1 MAESSNIKARDIVK
15 GVFSSVAPV
24 TMNSVGSA
32 RSVVSD
38 VRNIGRKIN
47 TNMRQSMMQI
57 DKSQPGRKAIA
68 MFNAAKQSLTDGTY
82 EINQANDGMY
92 NDFEELESNF
102 TIDNMTEDERAS
114 SSPEE
119 IILRGNRGIAQ
130 SVIRAS
136 TAQLEGMDAV
146 SSKVLRGFIKTSE
159 ASSKSINATII
170 YSTNIMSAQL
180 GTVNTKLDS
189 INANLVNLIEY
200 QNENTTTYYEKN
212 LEMMNSMLKSMN
224 NLDAMSRGKSARDLK
239 NFDVRSG
246 FNIKEYVERVKK
258 GIKNSTMVSGAGMI
272 TSMTNMAKENPDIMS
287 MGELI
292 GNGIAAVASLIPGIG
307 PKMQTITNL
316 DKRAF
321 KYINEALYKIGD
333 KLSNNL
339 IASVFG
345 LDSLGNQRRRVYGID
360 MSNYMKEQLPWNGKA
375 QKALTEVI
383 PELLTSIDAGIN
395 NSDKRYFDY
404 DQGYFK
410 SREEIEK
417 NFSDQ
422 MYTSISLEF
431 TDLMEK
437 LGKKFD
443 LSGKSAEESAAAKDK
458 LSNIINKRLFGEGDI
473 TTARQEV
480 ADLLQS
486 MNLSVEEFSSAFNSI
501 ENSISN
507 VVDQM
512 AEFYSRIG
520 SSDSIFRTINNR
532 SGATSRN
539 AIGREAFR
547 ILKDHRIS
555 GKEDT
560 SLFLNTISVDVKD
573 TIDYI
578 TKVIKADI
586 PEFRMTSQYKQ
597 YINMAVRRGDTDT
610 EIARVIKDTFTKE
623 NIAEIGKKKAFKLMG
638 TDYKASIV
646 NPTNDE
652 IDLGRFGN
660 AIDISM
666 LQGVYG
672 IKTNYSNL
680 KDESQRFF
688 DQSDLRN
695 KLELINQSS
704 DDEEWKKWAG
714 RKTTITHYL
723 DLLFPNR
730 SSISKLINRFKWHPR
745 SKDGVGDTTLTNK
758 AASSQRS
765 RLDGKSAGAEAAHEK
780 ILPSEGMSSEFP
792 INQQTENLKESVIEM
807 VTQPADKSLNADESS
822 LKREEA
828 LRDTTA
834 KAIIDIGKEGSSSF
848 GGALKNVMDTMVLS
862 MGSMM
867 SSFTSFGSRLFGKEG
882 VIKNFFKS
890 EDFKSGMSKV
900 KEALIGDEKGIF
912 KDQWAKAK
920 KFGKETWD
928 KTKDKLTDVYDWGY
942 RNYSIY
948 KYDENYE
955 ENEEWK
961 NSELMQKLN
970 LKKRRE
976 EKKAKLAAE
985 EAEKLKSSEN
995 PIDTS
1000 TDKPTEGASIED
1012 TESAAMK
1019 EIKKTTEQ
1027 VSEKVAEG
1035 KSSVDQVAAETPVVL
1050 KESVEKI
1057 ADAGTEAAQD
1067 LKESTEK
1074 ITTAMVEDPNA
1085 KPEDIKK
1092 KYAKSFMDK
1101 VRGILPKVGA
1111 GAILGAG
1118 IGFLNGAGGASL
1130 LGSMFLPTGLIG
1142 GAIVGGGLTILS
1154 QTEAFRSMMFG
1165 KKDEN
1170 GNRSGGLISK
1180 NLKEKFK
1187 KAAPI
1192 AVGGAI
1198 TGAIGSILKA
1208 PIVGGNGFGI
1218 LGTQLLPGGILGGAI
1233 MGMGVGLLKNSE
1245 TFQNILFGKKDENG
1259 ERKGTWLTKAFGNMK
1274 QKMAGTSPFLKNI
1287 IKGGVVG
1294 AVTGATLSNM
1304 GVLGAA
1310 VSAGPIGMGIAG
1322 LGIGIAASTQ
1332 KFQDWLFGTEEL
1344 DDDGNSLGRKG
1355 GMLGRVKNLIN
1366 ANIIEPIAFSFKKN
1380 MVELVDWTKDK
1391 ITLPFRTALGPII
1404 DSLKDIK
1411 DNIIEFFKNMLTNIG
1426 KSITDLL
1433 KNTISKLFSPITS
1446 IIGKIGSAMIG
1457 GAKTSLQIAA
1467 TPLAIGLQGLNVLT
1481 MGKRRKDYK
1490 EYRKAYLAQEEA
1502 GGMGNRLREYW
1513 DAKRQ
1518 DGQKVGFFDQ
1528 ISDTIDAYMGRGE
1541 IAESFRKGYVQE
1553 KTEQGQNNLGWLT
1566 AKDEKKQLRIDRR
1579 QKNKAFKQWEKVDKY
1594 GRKLANEFGGR
1605 EVELTPAMFEKYKKK
1620 FVGLGV
1626 NADQINDSADIMDL
1640 IYRPSQFKKKAAGD
1654 SGRLGE
1660 LEALS
1665 KFRLTDEE
1673 KAHMATTEK
1682 YQTNVE
1688 KLLEEIR
1695 DSGKITAEE
1704 LMFDREMTSYK
1715 EDRKRDNKRLRNKL
1729 KKAYKTS
1736 LWEGRQ
1742 AINLN
1747 DPELYEYDIEGIT
1760 DEDLQDYAASNF
1772 ADNNDFKGYLES
1784 IGRKMS
1790 PNDDRVAYQSAV
1802 KVNGLWKRSTGKTSE
1817 EKPPESKPDTTE
1829 GAVITNNTS
1838 PIVDETTTQ
1847 YEPKSSLNWLNAIEE
1862 ANKNKKK
1869 GKSSEEKPP
1878 ESKPNTND
1886 TTQAAVLNE
1895 LKQTRELQETNLEL
1909 QSGGEITADKVKKN
1923 GYKDFGKSKMSKFS
1937 IGGVLTNLFN
1947 RKSKEDKTKEA
1958 AAKEAEEQKQATALG
1973 DETNQ
1978 TGEKSENATIIKEG
1992 ETKEKKKSIF
2002 SRIGD
2007 FIFGGLGTIGAKVNS
2022 NPILRTLVKFGKIAI
2037 PAILGVSVLDMVRPG
2052 TVDKIGASLDEFNK
2066 SVDDGSFVEN
2076 VKTKIVNG
2084 VEDIT
2089 NTVKGFFTET
2099 KLGKSMSGV
2108 FSSIGKVITE
2118 TVPTVIINTLE
2129 RLPEMAGTVANWIGD
2144 NAKVLVDTSVDVVEK
2159 IGPPLVNALVDSL
2172 PTLAYQL
2179 GIKLPLEFGKSIFKK
2194 LVNTVLKAI
2203 GMAPLFKDE
2212 ELEDNSN
2219 LSKTTAETSEKNYQ
2233 VDKSAEKEYLTP
2245 EEAAR
2250 ITEQGG
2256 VIRHDSQ
2263 GMYEEKYVVP
2273 TENIAGFDDEG
2284 NPIYVNNTGVLG
2296 SAAKLGVNAGAQA
2309 IRGGGKLTKA
2319 VSTMGKVG
2327 KVLVKPG
2334 QFVLKTA
2341 GTISKGAGAF
2351 LSNTFGK
2358 LPILGIPSKIAGGV
2372 FQAEG
2377 SILNGLANPVKTV
2390 MGTADNPSLISKA
2403 VNGIKSVG
2411 AKLTDTKLDKIA
2423 TEKII
2428 GKSATMADDAAKV
2441 AADSATSLLAKITT
2455 FIKDLK
2461 TNKTLL
2467 NILDKF
2473 KSVIGKE
2480 VKPLE
2485 VICNFLDDI
2494 VKAIGKKCTGKLATK
2509 ITTMLSK
2516 GLAKFG
2522 ATSVPV
2528 VTLVSGAWGVTT
2540 GAMEAENLFG
2550 VDEAD
2555 GFMVAISAIMKGL
2568 LSISFGCI
2576 FDLLFEIASAF
2587 LDRDIKQEI
2596 AMKLYKL
2603 LTAASPKK
2611 YEDLINSQS
2620 NQDMER
2626 QIYNK
2631 LYGLNLDADAY
2642 NDLDNSKVID
2652 SIGRG
2657 ISNTW
2662 YTITGQND
2670 KKTISTKNMNEA
2682 VSYLHSAGYSDDQIS
2697 SMNASQLKSAVNSAS
2712 GGKLSFGSG
2721 PNANAKIVYGNPYA
2735 QGNSEWANMP
2745 IGTFAN
2751 GKVSTMGTGGCGPT
2765 ALSTIAN
2772 MFGKGTINP
2781 GTVGAYAARN
2791 GYITDGGANEDL
2803 FTKGAAGLGLAGA
2816 KVSGSNFN
2824 TALNSGMPMAIS
2836 GKNSGPFTKAGHVVV
2851 AKGTDKNG
2859 NINIIDPIDGK
2870 LKKYSKSSITSG
2882 MTNAWAY
2889 DKPIGYGPVS
2899 TLKNVITNGLS
2910 DETKKMIV
2918 NNLGLVQNAISNVPQ
2933 IMLDTMEGVFK
2944 VAAKAI
2950 VTPIAVPIEFAVKSL
2965 GIIGKLIAGDTSY
2978 LTTEEIHSSSNT
2990 TSMLTKMSNSLR
3002 KTYSSSTAKVST
3014 SKVSVNKLRSTTN
3027 KTSNN
3032 TNILTKAW
3040 NWITGK
3046 SKKAGNGYGSIG
3058 YGPTNTNGLFMPT
3071 LSMPGMNNNLAKINN
3086 GQAGPVSYEHIYDE
3100 NYKHGLSMGLSSAQ
3114 ASDAANAQ
3122 AASTW
3127 KKTTGNDTPS
3137 SITNTKGSSTEGIKY
3152 NTADGKPKSKSSS
3165 SNQTTDDSVVLSDDI
3180 SDTSTE
3186 MSGWEKAKE
3195 ALSGPVTTLGG
3206 LVGGLKQFGNVMS
3219 ALFGSIIGEGTFMDL
3234 LNGNKEDTAAGNTVT
3249 SSGVTLSSDA
3259 EKELIWKT
3267 LINEG
3272 YSKQAAAAI
3281 MGCWQAESHNKAR
3294 VIEANWISEFPG
3306 YNVVPADRDA
3316 LDNFTRNGVF
3326 KKTKNV
3332 KKSAYY
3338 NSADNR
3344 YYPGIGYAQWTGP
3357 RAYNML
3363 NYMSKNRY
3371 NWDDPE
3377 SQIKWFD
3384 YEMNGSYKG
3393 TKDNLKRATTVTM
3406 ATKRFFNGYEM
3417 GKDADTKYPNMYNT
3431 RLNYA
3436 KQIYNMYNKSSVGNG
3451 KGAVG
3456 FGPDEDKGPSNWSE
3470 FLSGA
3475 SAATDYLQSRLNEM
3489 GIGEYLNISN
3499 PMASITDES
3508 GVSSSVSFDPSMWKN
3523 SPDQLKPV
3531 NAMKSIYGQ
3540 LNYSQDNTKQNP
3552 EKGASSCA
3560 STVAWA
3566 YNKALGIRPGDTVSR
3581 DAYMSSTAQSKDNR
3595 FTTIWTNNGS
3605 GLTDDFVKNYMQPGD
3620 IVYQNWNQSYNNGE
3634 MRHTEMYAGN
3644 GQTLSHGG
3652 PNWSDKGPVYKN
3664 LLSNSRKKHTM
3675 MIRRYNGFLNNNT
3688 TGYGQGSSNDR
3699 LTLENN
3705 FLREV
3710 DEQKNRVNK
3719 TRLGKEG
3726 DRTVGFGPGSDTSN
3740 LEERLDKI
3748 FNVITEWYLM
3758 EKKKCNTKGFGPGT
3772 VTNTTVVNND
3782 NSTKVIKTPEKKQTK
3797 VDFNSNLDKLTQKHS
3812 AFARMYKS
3820 GV

>member
-15 GVFSSVAPV
+15 GVFSSYAPV
-24 TMNSVGSA
+24 TMNSIDSA
-32 RSVVSD
+32 RTVASD
-38 VRNIGRKIN
+38 IRTIGRKIN
-47 TNMRQSMMQI
+47 TGMRQNMMQI
-57 DKSQPGRKAIA
+57 DKSQPGRRAIA
-68 MFNAAKQSLTDGTY
+68 LFNAAKDALKDGTY

-92 NDFEELESNF
+92 DDFEEYESSF
-102 TIDNMTEDERAS
+102 TLDDMTEDERAN

-119 IILRGNRGIAQ
+119 IILRGNRGVAQ
-130 SVIRAS
+130 SVIRAT

-146 SSKVLRGFIKTSE
+146 SNKVLRGFIKTAD
-159 ASSKSINATII
+159 ASTKSINATII
-170 YSTNIMSAQL
+170 YGTNMLSTQL
-180 GTVNTKLDS
+180 GTMNTKLDA

-212 LEMMNSMLKSMN
+212 LEMMNSMLESMN
-224 NLDAMSRGKSARDLK
+224 NLNAMTHGKGARDLK
-239 NFDVRSG
+239 NFDVRNG
-246 FNIKEYVERVKK
+246 FNIKDYIDRVKK
-258 GIKNSTMVSGAGMI
+258 GIKNSAMVSGAGMV
-272 TSMTNMAKENPDIMS
+272 TSMANIANENPDIMS

-292 GNGIAAVASLIPGIG
+292 GNSLSMFIDMVPGLNT
-307 PKMQTITNL
+307 KMSKLNKI
-316 DKRAF
+316 DKRASQ
-321 KYINEALYKIGD
+321 YINEALYKIGD
-333 KLSNNL
+333 KLSGNI
-339 IASVFG
+339 IASVLG
-345 LDSLGNQRRRVYGID
+345 LDSLGNRRRRIYGID
-360 MSNYMKEQLPWNGKA
+360 MSSYMKEQLPWNGKA

-395 NSDKRYFDY
+395 NTNKRYFDY

-410 SREEIEK
+410 SRKEIEK
-417 NFSDQ
+417 EFSDQ
-422 MYTSISLEF
+422 LRTSISIEF
-431 TDLMEK
+431 NDLMDR
-437 LGKKFD
+437 LGNKFNA
-443 LSGKSAEESAAAKDK
+443 SGKSAEEISTAKED
-458 LSNIINKRLFGEGDI
+458 LSNVINKRIFGEGDI
-473 TTARQEV
+473 TKARQDM
-480 ADLLQS
+480 ADILQS
-486 MNLSVEEFSSAFNSI
+486 MNLSIDEFSSVFNNI
-501 ENSISN
+501 ENSISS
-507 VVDQM
+507 VTEQI
-512 AEFYSRIG
+512 AEVYSRIG
-520 SSDSIFRTINNR
+520 SSDSILRVINNR
-532 SGATSRN
+532 SGNTSRD
-539 AIGREAFR
+539 AISREAFR
-547 ILKDHRIS
+547 EFKTHQTSKD
-555 GKEDT
+555 KDT
-560 SLFLNTISVDVKD
+560 SLFKSSISKNVKE
-573 TIDYI
+573 TIDSI
-578 TKVIKADI
+578 EKELKAEI
-586 PEFRMTSQYKQ
+586 PEFRMTSEYRQ
-597 YINMAVRRGDTDT
+597 YINMAIHRGDADY
-610 EIARVIKDTFTKE
+610 EIIRAIKDTF
-623 NIAEIGKKKAFKLMG
+623 GKQNFFELAKQKAYKLFG
-638 TDYKASIV
+638 KQYTPSIM
-646 NPTNDE
+646 NEDSGE
-652 IDLGRFGN
+652 LDLGGYGN
-660 AIDISM
+660 AIDM
-666 LQGVYG
+666 ALLQRVYG
-672 IKTNYSNL
+672 VKTNYPGVKATYQSN
-680 KDESQRFF
+680 K
-688 DQSDLRN
+688 
-695 KLELINQSS
+695 
-704 DDEEWKKWAG
+704 EEK
-714 RKTTITHYL
+714 
-723 DLLFPNR
+723 
-730 SSISKLINRFKWHPR
+730 SKSR
-745 SKDGVGDTTLTNK
+745 SKNGVGDTTLTNK

-765 RLDGKSAGAEAAHEK
+765 RIDGKSAGAEVAHAK
-780 ILPSEGMSSEFP
+780 TSPSEGMSSEFP
-792 INQQTENLKESVIEM
+792 INQDTENLKGAIIDAAS
-807 VTQPADKSLNADESS
+807 QSADKILNADDSS
-822 LKREEA
+822 LDRDEK
-828 LRDTTA
+828 LRDTA
-834 KAIIDIGKEGSSSF
+834 AQAIIDIGKEGSTSF
-848 GGALKNVMDTMVLS
+848 GGALKNALDTMVLS
-862 MGSMM
+862 MGSMI
-867 SSFTSFGSRLFGKEG
+867 SSFTGFGSRLFGKEG
-882 VIKNFFKS
+882 IIKNFFKS
-890 EDFKSGMSKV
+890 EEFKSGMNKV
-900 KEALIGDEKGIF
+900 KEFLIGDENGIF
-912 KDQWAKAK
+912 KDQWAKLK
-920 KFGKETWD
+920 EFGKETWD
-928 KTKDKLTDVYDWGY
+928 KTKDKLTDAYDWVY
-942 RNYSIY
+942 RNYSTY
-948 KYDENYE
+948 KYGENYE
-955 ENEEWK
+955 NEDEWK
-961 NSELMQKLN
+961 NNELMQKLN

-976 EKKAKLAAE
+976 EKKADLAAQME
-985 EAEKLKSSEN
+985 SATDKLKEGKSSVPEV
-995 PIDTS
+995 
-1000 TDKPTEGASIED
+1000 E
-1012 TESAAMK
+1012 
-1019 EIKKTTEQ
+1019 KTADE
-1027 VSEKVAEG
+1027 V
-1035 KSSVDQVAAETPVVL
+1035 KSSVDQVAVETPIVL

-1057 ADAGTEAAQD
+1057 ADAGNEAAQD

-1074 ITTAMVEDPNA
+1074 ITAAMIEDPKA

-1092 KYAKSFMDK
+1092 KYGKTFTDK
-1101 VRGILPKVGA
+1101 VKSILPKVGA
-1111 GAILGAG
+1111 GAIIGAG
-1118 IGFLNGAGGASL
+1118 VGFLNGAGGASL

-1154 QTEAFRSMMFG
+1154 QTEAFRSLMFG
-1165 KKDEN
+1165 KKDKD

-1180 NLKEKFK
+1180 NLKDKFK

-1192 AVGGAI
+1192 AVGGAV
-1198 TGAIGSILKA
+1198 TGMISSVLKA
-1208 PIVGGNGFGI
+1208 PLTGGSG
-1218 LGTQLLPGGILGGAI
+1218 LGVLGMQLLPGGILGGAI

-1245 TFQNILFGKKDENG
+1245 TFKNILFGKQDENG
-1259 ERKGTWLTKAFGNMK
+1259 ERKGTWLSKSFGNMK
-1274 QKMAGTSPFLKNI
+1274 QKMAGVSPFLKNAL
-1287 IKGGVVG
+1287 KGGAVG
-1294 AVTGATLSNM
+1294 AVTGATLAHM

-1310 VSAGPIGMGIAG
+1310 VSSGPIGMGIAG
-1322 LGIGIAASTQ
+1322 LGLGIASSTK
-1332 KFQDWLFGTEEL
+1332 KFQDWLFGTEEF
-1344 DDDGNSLGRKG
+1344 DDNGNSLGRKNG
-1355 GMLGRVKNLIN
+1355 YLGRVKNMIN

-1391 ITLPFRTALGPII
+1391 ITLPFRTAFGPIL
-1404 DSLKDIK
+1404 DSISGIK
-1411 DNIIEFFKNMLTNIG
+1411 DNVVDFVKDRFEDIG
-1426 KSITDLL
+1426 NGITSMIRSTLG
-1433 KNTISKLFSPITS
+1433 KLFSPITTL
-1446 IIGKIGSAMIG
+1446 IGKVGSSLIS
-1457 GAKTSLQIAA
+1457 GAKVGLQVAA
-1467 TPLAIGLQGLNVLT
+1467 APLAMGLQGLNVLT

-1490 EYRKAYLAQEEA
+1490 DYRKAYLAQEEA
-1502 GGMGNRLREYW
+1502 GGMNNRLIQYW

-1518 DGQKVGFFDQ
+1518 DGQKVGFFDK

-1566 AKDEKKQLRIDRR
+1566 AKDEKKQLRIDHR
-1579 QKNKAFKQWEKVDKY
+1579 QKSKAFKKWEKVDQY

-1626 NADQINDSADIMDL
+1626 NADQINDSSDIMDL

-1695 DSGKITAEE
+1695 DSGKVTAEE

-1736 LWEGRQ
+1736 LWEGKQ

-1790 PNDDRVAYQSAV
+1790 PNDDRVAYHSAV
-1802 KVNGLWKRSTGKTSE
+1802 KVNGIWKR
-1817 EKPPESKPDTTE
+1817 TT
-1829 GAVITNNTS
+1829 
-1838 PIVDETTTQ
+1838 
-1847 YEPKSSLNWLNAIEE
+1847 
-1862 ANKNKKK
+1862 

-1878 ESKPNTND
+1878 ESKPNSTEGAVITND
-1886 TTQAAVLNE
+1886 TSTNVNETTTQSETNNRFDWKQATEEANRNKKKGKSSEEKPLESKPNTNDATQAAVLDE
-1895 LKQTRELQETNLEL
+1895 LKQTRELQEANLEL

-1973 DETNQ
+1973 DETDQ
-1978 TGEKSENATIIKEG
+1978 TDEKSEGATIVKEG

-2076 VKTKIVNG
+2076 VKTKIING

-2089 NTVKGFFTET
+2089 TTVKGFFTET

-2118 TVPTVIINTLE
+2118 TAPTVIINTLE

-2144 NAKVLVDTSVDVVEK
+2144 NSKLLVNTSIDVVEK
-2159 IGPPLVNALVDSL
+2159 IGPPLVDALIDSL

-2212 ELEDNSN
+2212 DLEDNSN
-2219 LSKTTAETSEKNYQ
+2219 LSKTTAESSDKNYQ

-2273 TENIAGFDDEG
+2273 TENIAGFDDDG

-2296 SAAKLGVNAGAQA
+2296 SAAKLGLNAGAQA

-2319 VSTMGKVG
+2319 VSIMGKVG
-2327 KVLVKPG
+2327 KALVKPG
-2334 QFVLKTA
+2334 QLVLKTA

-2372 FQAEG
+2372 FQAKG
-2377 SILNGLANPVKTV
+2377 SILNGLANPIKTI
-2390 MGTADNPSLISKA
+2390 MGTADEPSLIGKS
-2403 VNGIKSVG
+2403 VNGVKSVG
-2411 AKLTDTKLDKIA
+2411 AKLTNTKLSKIA
-2423 TEKII
+2423 TEKIV

-2441 AADSATSLLAKITT
+2441 AANSATSLLGKITT
-2455 FIKDLK
+2455 YIKGIK

-2555 GFMVAISAIMKGL
+2555 GFMIAISAIMKGL

-2587 LDRDIKQEI
+2587 LNRDIKQEI

-2603 LTAASPKK
+2603 LTSASPKK

-2642 NDLDNSKVID
+2642 NDLDNSKVVD

-2682 VSYLHSAGYSDDQIS
+2682 VSYLRSAGYSDDQIS
-2697 SMNASQLKSAVNSAS
+2697 SMSASQLKSAVNSAS

-2721 PNANAKIVYGNPYA
+2721 PNANAKIVYGSPYA

-2751 GKVSTMGTGGCGPT
+2751 GKTSTMGTGGCGPT
-2765 ALSTIAN
+2765 ALSAIAN
-2772 MFGKGTINP
+2772 MYGNGMSPADMGK
-2781 GTVGAYAARN
+2781 YASLN
-2791 GYITDGGANEDL
+2791 GYITQGGANERL
-2803 FTKGAAGLGLAGA
+2803 FTEGAARLGMQSS
-2816 KVSGSNFN
+2816 KVTKGNLRD
-2824 TALNSGMPMAIS
+2824 AINSGKPTIIS
-2836 GKNSGPFTKAGHVVV
+2836 GTNSGPFTKAGHVVV
-2851 AKGTDKNG
+2851 ANGTDQNG
-2859 NINIIDPIDGK
+2859 NAIILDPSDGK
-2870 LKKYSKSSITSG
+2870 VKSYNPSQLESG
-2882 MTNAWAY
+2882 MTGAWSYAV
-2889 DKPIGYGPVS
+2889 GYGNTNPITIGNLPSFGFNTLGNPTISTDINMALNPNSPLSSEAREEALRKVYDPLGIMTKDQLTT
-2899 TLKNVITNGLS
+2899 TLKNDGKADVASRLDDKYSN
-2910 DETKKMIV
+2910 KK
-2918 NNLGLVQNAISNVPQ
+2918 
-2933 IMLDTMEGVFK
+2933 
-2944 VAAKAI
+2944 
-2950 VTPIAVPIEFAVKSL
+2950 
-2965 GIIGKLIAGDTSY
+2965 
-2978 LTTEEIHSSSNT
+2978 
-2990 TSMLTKMSNSLR
+2990 
-3002 KTYSSSTAKVST
+3002 ST
-3014 SKVSVNKLRSTTN
+3014 SD
-3027 KTSNN
+3027 
-3032 TNILTKAW
+3032 
-3040 NWITGK
+3040 GK
-3046 SKKAGNGYGSIG
+3046 
-3058 YGPTNTNGLFMPT
+3058 
-3071 LSMPGMNNNLAKINN
+3071 
-3086 GQAGPVSYEHIYDE
+3086 
-3100 NYKHGLSMGLSSAQ
+3100 
-3114 ASDAANAQ
+3114 
-3122 AASTW
+3122 
-3127 KKTTGNDTPS
+3127 
-3137 SITNTKGSSTEGIKY
+3137 SSTESITY
-3152 NTADGKPKSKSSS
+3152 SDNSTNS
-3165 SNQTTDDSVVLSDDI
+3165 TDTVDVSEAPVDMIPDLQATLAEEP
-3180 SDTSTE
+3180 TSI
-3186 MSGWEKAKE
+3186 
-3195 ALSGPVTTLGG
+3195 GG
-3206 LVGGLKQFGNVMS
+3206 LFGAFQKFGNAMRAVV
-3219 ALFGSIIGEGTFMDL
+3219 GVIKGEGTFSEL
-3234 LNGNKEDTAAGNTVT
+3234 YNKYASDAT
-3249 SSGVTLSSDA
+3249 SSDS
-3259 EKELIWKT
+3259 ELTSFEGSGSYTPYAADDIKQQEAIWNY
-3267 LINEG
+3267 LINNG
-3272 YSKQAAAAI
+3272 YTKTGASGI
-3281 MGCWQAESHNKAR
+3281 MGCWQMES
-3294 VIEANWISEFPG
+3294 ANR
-3306 YNVVPADRDA
+3306 ADRVEGDYLPA
-3316 LDNFTRNGVF
+3316 AKKRGVNNILASNKSLDDYTTSILFPAYKRSNISINQNAY
-3326 KKTKNV
+3326 KYKNH
-3332 KKSAYY
+3332 
-3338 NSADNR
+3338 
-3344 YYPGIGYAQWTGP
+3344 YYPGVGLAQWTGV
-3357 RAYNML
+3357 RGYNL
-3363 NYMSKNRY
+3363 LTHAKSNGGDWRDLQYQLKFADKEINDRH
-3371 NWDDPE
+3371 
-3377 SQIKWFD
+3377 IKSAINNAGTPSAAAQVVLD
-3384 YEMNGSYKG
+3384 KYEMY
-3393 TKDNLKRATTVTM
+3393 
-3406 ATKRFFNGYEM
+3406 NGYAAKHSEQL
-3417 GKDADTKYPNMYNT
+3417 KSRQTAANKWYETFKNLNT
-3431 RLNYA
+3431 T
-3436 KQIYNMYNKSSVGNG
+3436 SSYGRG
-3451 KGAVG
+3451 PVG
-3456 FGPDEDKGPSNWSE
+3456 FGPDEDKGPSNWNE
-3470 FLSGA
+3470 LLSGA
-3475 SAATDYLQSRLNEM
+3475 SSATDYLQSRLDQM
-3489 GIGEYLNISN
+3489 GIGEYLKVNN
-3499 PMASITDES
+3499 PMASITDNF
-3508 GVSSSVSFDPSMWKN
+3508 GTSSSVSFDPSMWAN

-3531 NAMKSIYGQ
+3531 NVMRSIYGQ
-3540 LNYSQDNTKQNP
+3540 LNYSQDGAKQNP
-3552 EKGASSCA
+3552 EKGVSSCA

-3566 YNKALGIRPGDTVSR
+3566 YNKALGIRPGDTVGSTS
-3581 DAYMSSTAQSKDNR
+3581 YMRSTEQSKDNR

-3620 IVYQNWNQSYNNGE
+3620 IVYQNWNQTYNNGK
-3634 MRHTEMYAGN
+3634 MGHTEMYAGN

-3652 PNWSDKGPVYKN
+3652 PKWSDKGPVYKN
-3664 LLSNSRKKHTM
+3664 LLSADRKKHTM
-3675 MIRRYNGFLNNNT
+3675 MIRRYNGFLNNNNT
-3688 TGYGQGSSNDR
+3688 TGYGQGSSNNQ

-3710 DEQKNRVNK
+3710 DEQKNRTNK

-3820 GV
+3820 SV

>member
-15 GVFSSVAPV
+15 GVFSSYAPV
-24 TMNSVGSA
+24 TINSIDSA
-32 RSVVSD
+32 RTVASD
-38 VRNIGRKIN
+38 IRTIGRKIN
-47 TNMRQSMMQI
+47 TGMRQNMMQI
-57 DKSQPGRKAIA
+57 DKSQPGRRAIA
-68 MFNAAKQSLTDGTY
+68 LFNAAKDALKDGTY

-92 NDFEELESNF
+92 DDFEEYESSF
-102 TIDNMTEDERAS
+102 TLDDMTEDERAN

-119 IILRGNRGIAQ
+119 IILRGNRGVAQ
-130 SVIRAS
+130 SVIRAT

-146 SSKVLRGFIKTSE
+146 SNKVLRSFIKTAD
-159 ASSKSINATII
+159 ASTKSINATII
-170 YSTNIMSAQL
+170 YGTNMLSTQL
-180 GTVNTKLDS
+180 GTMNTKLDA

-212 LEMMNSMLKSMN
+212 LETMNSMLESMN
-224 NLDAMSRGKSARDLK
+224 NLNAMTHGKGARDLK
-239 NFDVRSG
+239 NFDVRNG
-246 FNIKEYVERVKK
+246 FNIKDYIDRVKK
-258 GIKNSTMVSGAGMI
+258 GIKNSAMVSGAGLI
-272 TSMTNMAKENPDIMS
+272 TSMANIANENPDIMS

-292 GNGIAAVASLIPGIG
+292 GNSLSTFIDIVPGLNT
-307 PKMQTITNL
+307 KMSKLNKI
-316 DKRAF
+316 DKRASQ
-321 KYINEALYKIGD
+321 YINEALYKIGD
-333 KLSNNL
+333 KLSGNI
-339 IASVFG
+339 IASVLG
-345 LDSLGNQRRRVYGID
+345 LDSLGNRRRRIYGID
-360 MSNYMKEQLPWNGKA
+360 MSSYMKEQLPWNGKA

-395 NSDKRYFDY
+395 DTDKRYFDY

-417 NFSDQ
+417 EFSDQ
-422 MYTSISLEF
+422 LRTSISIEF
-431 TDLMEK
+431 NDLMDR
-437 LGKKFD
+437 LGKKFNA
-443 LSGKSAEESAAAKDK
+443 SGKSAEEISTAKED
-458 LSNIINKRLFGEGDI
+458 LSNVINKRIFGEGDI
-473 TTARQEV
+473 TKARQDM
-480 ADLLQS
+480 ADILQS
-486 MNLSVEEFSSAFNSI
+486 MNLSIDEFSSVFNNI
-501 ENSISN
+501 ENSISS
-507 VVDQM
+507 VTEQI
-512 AEFYSRIG
+512 AEVYSRIG
-520 SSDSIFRTINNR
+520 SSDSILRVINNR
-532 SGATSRN
+532 SGNTSRD
-539 AIGREAFR
+539 AISREAFR
-547 ILKDHRIS
+547 EFKTHQTSKD
-555 GKEDT
+555 KDT
-560 SLFLNTISVDVKD
+560 SLFKSSISKNIKE
-573 TIDYI
+573 TIDSI
-578 TKVIKADI
+578 EKELKAEI
-586 PEFRMTSQYKQ
+586 PEFRMTSEYRQ
-597 YINMAVRRGDTDT
+597 YINMAIHRGDADY
-610 EIARVIKDTFTKE
+610 EIIRAIKDTF
-623 NIAEIGKKKAFKLMG
+623 GKQNFFELAKQKAYKLFG
-638 TDYKASIV
+638 KQYTPSIM
-646 NPTNDE
+646 NEDSGE
-652 IDLGRFGN
+652 LDLGKYGN
-660 AIDISM
+660 ALDM
-666 LQGVYG
+666 TLLQQLYG
-672 IKTNYSNL
+672 IKTNYSDL
-680 KDESQRFF
+680 KAEGRRITKQDE
-688 DQSDLRN
+688 LKA
-695 KLELINQSS
+695 KLEMIEQLS
-704 DDEEWKKWAG
+704 DEEDWTKWAS
-714 RKTTITHYL
+714 RKTTVEHYK
-723 DLLFPNR
+723 DLIHPNK
-730 SSISKLINRFKWHPR
+730 SKKTKKSKSR
-745 SKDGVGDTTLTNK
+745 SKNGVGDTTLTNK

-765 RLDGKSAGAEAAHEK
+765 RIDGKSAGAEVAHAK
-780 ILPSEGMSSEFP
+780 TSPSEGMSSEFP
-792 INQQTENLKESVIEM
+792 IDQNTENLKGAIIDAASQSTDKIL
-807 VTQPADKSLNADESS
+807 TADDSS
-822 LKREEA
+822 LDRDEK
-828 LRDTTA
+828 LRDTA
-834 KAIIDIGKEGSSSF
+834 AQAIIDIGKEGSTSF
-848 GGALKNVMDTMVLS
+848 GGALKNVLDTMVLS
-862 MGSMM
+862 MGSMI
-867 SSFTSFGSRLFGKEG
+867 SSFTGFGSRLFGKEG
-882 VIKNFFKS
+882 IIKNFFKS
-890 EDFKSGMSKV
+890 KEFKSGMNKV
-900 KEALIGDEKGIF
+900 KEFLIGDENGIF
-912 KDQWAKAK
+912 KDQWAKLK
-920 KFGKETWD
+920 EFGKETWD
-928 KTKDKLTDVYDWGY
+928 KTKDKLTDAYDWVY
-942 RNYSIY
+942 RNYSTY
-948 KYDENYE
+948 KYGENYE
-955 ENEEWK
+955 ENDEWK
-961 NSELMQKLN
+961 NNELMQKLN

-976 EKKAKLAAE
+976 EKKAELA
-985 EAEKLKSSEN
+985 EAALKSSEN
-995 PIDTS
+995 ERPTGTLTTSTGKVIHQNASGRWVDANNKFVSNKEVADAMSSTNDASIDTTVAEVQS
-1000 TDKPTEGASIED
+1000 VTEKLSSADKTSRGKSSVPEIE
-1012 TESAAMK
+1012 
-1019 EIKKTTEQ
+1019 KTTDE
-1027 VSEKVAEG
+1027 V
-1035 KSSVDQVAAETPVVL
+1035 KSSVDQVATETPAIL

-1057 ADAGTEAAQD
+1057 ADAGSEAARD

-1074 ITTAMVEDPNA
+1074 ITTAMIGDPNA
-1085 KPEDIKK
+1085 NPEDVKK
-1092 KYAKSFMDK
+1092 KYAKSFTDK
-1101 VRGILPKVGA
+1101 VKSILPKVGA
-1111 GAILGAG
+1111 GAIVGAG
-1118 IGFLNGAGGASL
+1118 VGFLNGFGGASL

-1154 QTEAFRSMMFG
+1154 QTEAFRSLMFG
-1165 KKDEN
+1165 KKDKD

-1180 NLKEKFK
+1180 NLKDKFK

-1192 AVGGAI
+1192 AVGGAV
-1198 TGAIGSILKA
+1198 TGMISSVLKA
-1208 PIVGGNGFGI
+1208 PLTGGSG
-1218 LGTQLLPGGILGGAI
+1218 LGVLGMQLLPGGILGGAI
-1233 MGMGVGLLKNSE
+1233 MGMGVGLLKNSD
-1245 TFQNILFGKKDENG
+1245 TFKNILFGKQDENG
-1259 ERKGTWLTKAFGNMK
+1259 ERKGTWLSKSFGNMK
-1274 QKMAGTSPFLKNI
+1274 QKMAGVSPFLKNAL
-1287 IKGGVVG
+1287 KGGAVG
-1294 AVTGATLSNM
+1294 AVTGATLAHM

-1310 VSAGPIGMGIAG
+1310 VSSGPIGMGIAG
-1322 LGIGIAASTQ
+1322 LGLGIASSTK
-1332 KFQDWLFGTEEL
+1332 KFQDWLFGTEEF
-1344 DDDGNSLGRKG
+1344 DDDGNSLGRKNG
-1355 GMLGRVKNLIN
+1355 YLGRVKNMIN

-1391 ITLPFRTALGPII
+1391 ITLPFRTAFGSIL
-1404 DSLKDIK
+1404 DSISGIK
-1411 DNIIEFFKNMLTNIG
+1411 DNVVDFVKDRFEDIG
-1426 KSITDLL
+1426 NGITSMIRSTLG
-1433 KNTISKLFSPITS
+1433 KLFSPITTL
-1446 IIGKIGSAMIG
+1446 IGKVGSSLIS
-1457 GAKTSLQIAA
+1457 GAKVGLQVAA
-1467 TPLAIGLQGLNVLT
+1467 APLAMGLQGLNVLT

-1490 EYRKAYLAQEEA
+1490 DYRKAYLAQEEA
-1502 GGMGNRLREYW
+1502 GGMNNRLIQYW

-1518 DGQKVGFFDQ
+1518 DGQKVGFFDK

-1541 IAESFRKGYVQE
+1541 IAENFRKGYVQE

-1579 QKNKAFKQWEKVDKY
+1579 QKNKAFKQWEKVDQY

-1695 DSGKITAEE
+1695 DSGKVTAEE

-1736 LWEGRQ
+1736 LWEGKQ

-1802 KVNGLWKRSTGKTSE
+1802 KVNGLWKRSTGKSSE
-1817 EKPPESKPDTTE
+1817 EKPPESKPDT
-1829 GAVITNNTS
+1829 
-1838 PIVDETTTQ
+1838 
-1847 YEPKSSLNWLNAIEE
+1847 
-1862 ANKNKKK
+1862 
-1869 GKSSEEKPP
+1869 
-1878 ESKPNTND
+1878 ND
-1886 TTQAAVLNE
+1886 ATQAAVLDE
-1895 LKQTRELQETNLEL
+1895 LKQTRELQEANLEL

-1973 DETNQ
+1973 DETDQ
-1978 TGEKSENATIIKEG
+1978 TDEKSEGATIVKEG

-2076 VKTKIVNG
+2076 VKTKIING

-2144 NAKVLVDTSVDVVEK
+2144 NSKLLVNTSIDVVEK
-2159 IGPPLVNALVDSL
+2159 IGPPLVDALIDSL

-2212 ELEDNSN
+2212 DLEDNSN
-2219 LSKTTAETSEKNYQ
+2219 LSKTTAESSDKNYQ

-2296 SAAKLGVNAGAQA
+2296 SAAKLGLNAGAQA

-2319 VSTMGKVG
+2319 VSIMGKVG
-2327 KVLVKPG
+2327 KALVKPG
-2334 QFVLKTA
+2334 QLVLKTA

-2377 SILNGLANPVKTV
+2377 SILNGLANPIKTI
-2390 MGTADNPSLISKA
+2390 MGTADEPSLIGKA
-2403 VNGIKSVG
+2403 VNGVKSVG
-2411 AKLTDTKLDKIA
+2411 AKLTNTKLSKIA

-2455 FIKDLK
+2455 FIKGLK

-3219 ALFGSIIGEGTFMDL
+3219 ALLGSIIGEGTFMDL

-3272 YSKQAAAAI
+3272 YSKQVAAAI

-3436 KQIYNMYNKSSVGNG
+3436 KQIYDMYNKSSVGNG

-3531 NAMKSIYGQ
+3531 NAMRSIYGQ
-3540 LNYSQDNTKQNP
+3540 LNYSQDGTKQNP

-3820 GV
+3820 GI

>member
-15 GVFSSVAPV
+15 GVFSSYAPV
-24 TMNSVGSA
+24 TINSIDSA
-32 RSVVSD
+32 RTVASD
-38 VRNIGRKIN
+38 IRTIGRKIN
-47 TNMRQSMMQI
+47 TGMRQNMMQI
-57 DKSQPGRKAIA
+57 DKSQPGRRAIA
-68 MFNAAKQSLTDGTY
+68 LFNAAKDALKDGTY

-92 NDFEELESNF
+92 DDFEEYESSF
-102 TIDNMTEDERAS
+102 TLDDMTEDERAN

-119 IILRGNRGIAQ
+119 IILRGNRGVAQ
-130 SVIRAS
+130 SVIRAT

-146 SSKVLRGFIKTSE
+146 SNKVLRSFIKTAD
-159 ASSKSINATII
+159 ASTKSINATII
-170 YSTNIMSAQL
+170 YGTNMLSTQL
-180 GTVNTKLDS
+180 GTMNTKLDA

-212 LEMMNSMLKSMN
+212 LETMNSMLESMN
-224 NLDAMSRGKSARDLK
+224 NLNAMTHGKGARDLK
-239 NFDVRSG
+239 NFDVRNG
-246 FNIKEYVERVKK
+246 FNIKDYIDRVKK
-258 GIKNSTMVSGAGMI
+258 GIKNSAMVSGAGLI
-272 TSMTNMAKENPDIMS
+272 TSMANIANENPDIMS

-292 GNGIAAVASLIPGIG
+292 GNSLSTFIDIVPGLNT
-307 PKMQTITNL
+307 KMSKLNKI
-316 DKRAF
+316 DKRASQ
-321 KYINEALYKIGD
+321 YINEALYKIGD
-333 KLSNNL
+333 KLSGN
-339 IASVFG
+339 IISSVLG
-345 LDSLGNQRRRVYGID
+345 LDSLGNRRRRIYGID
-360 MSNYMKEQLPWNGKA
+360 MSSYMKEQLPWNGKA

-395 NSDKRYFDY
+395 DTDKRYFDY

-410 SREEIEK
+410 SRAEIDKE
-417 NFSDQ
+417 FSDQ
-422 MYTSISLEF
+422 LRTSISIEF
-431 TDLMEK
+431 NDLMDR
-437 LGKKFD
+437 LGEKFD
-443 LSGKSAEESAAAKDK
+443 ASGKSAEEISTAKGD
-458 LSNIINKRLFGEGDI
+458 LSNVINKRIFGEGDI
-473 TTARQEV
+473 TKARQDM
-480 ADLLQS
+480 ADILQS
-486 MNLSVEEFSSAFNSI
+486 MNLSSYEFSSAFNNI
-501 ENSISN
+501 ENSISSITE
-507 VVDQM
+507 QI
-512 AEFYSRIG
+512 AEVYSRIG
-520 SSDSIFRTINNR
+520 SSDSILRVINNR
-532 SGATSRN
+532 SGNTSRD
-539 AIGREAFR
+539 AISREAFR
-547 ILKDHRIS
+547 TFKDRQTS
-555 GKEDT
+555 KDKDT
-560 SLFLNTISVDVKD
+560 SLFKSSIAMDVKE
-573 TIDYI
+573 TIDRI
-578 TKVIKADI
+578 EKELKSEI
-586 PEFRMTSQYKQ
+586 PEFRMTSEYRQ
-597 YINMAVRRGDTDT
+597 YINMAIHRGDADY
-610 EIARVIKDTFTKE
+610 EIIRAIKDTF
-623 NIAEIGKKKAFKLMG
+623 GKQNFFELAKQKAYKLFG
-638 TDYKASIV
+638 KQYTPSIM
-646 NPTNDE
+646 NEDSGE
-652 IDLGRFGN
+652 LDLGGYGN
-660 AIDISM
+660 AIDM
-666 LQGVYG
+666 ALLQRIYGV
-672 IKTNYSNL
+672 KTNYPGVKATYQSN
-680 KDESQRFF
+680 K
-688 DQSDLRN
+688 
-695 KLELINQSS
+695 
-704 DDEEWKKWAG
+704 EEK
-714 RKTTITHYL
+714 
-723 DLLFPNR
+723 
-730 SSISKLINRFKWHPR
+730 SKSR
-745 SKDGVGDTTLTNK
+745 SKNGVGDTTLTNK

-765 RLDGKSAGAEAAHEK
+765 RIDGKSAGAEVAHAK
-780 ILPSEGMSSEFP
+780 ASPSEGMSSEFS
-792 INQQTENLKESVIEM
+792 INQDTENLKGAIIDAAS
-807 VTQPADKSLNADESS
+807 QSSDKILNADDSS
-822 LKREEA
+822 LDRDEK
-828 LRDTTA
+828 LRDTA
-834 KAIIDIGKEGSSSF
+834 AQAIIDIGKEGSTSF
-848 GGALKNVMDTMVLS
+848 GGALKNVLDTMVLS
-862 MGSMM
+862 MGSMI
-867 SSFTSFGSRLFGKEG
+867 SSFTGFGSRLFGKEG
-882 VIKNFFKS
+882 IIKNFFKS
-890 EDFKSGMSKV
+890 EEFKSGMNKV
-900 KEALIGDEKGIF
+900 KEFLIGDENGIF
-912 KDQWAKAK
+912 KDQWAKLK
-920 KFGKETWD
+920 EFGRETWD
-928 KTKDKLTDVYDWGY
+928 KTKDKLTDAYDWVY
-942 RNYSIY
+942 RNYSTY
-948 KYDENYE
+948 KYSTDEYENYE
-955 ENEEWK
+955 DNPEWQT
-961 NSELMQKLN
+961 NELMQKLN

-976 EKKAKLAAE
+976 EKKAKQAEAA
-985 EAEKLKSSEN
+985 LKSSEN
-995 PIDTS
+995 ERPTGTLTTSTGKVIHQNASGRWVDANNKFVSNAEVADAISSTNDASIDTTVAEVQS
-1000 TDKPTEGASIED
+1000 VTEKLSSADKTSRGKSSVPEIE
-1012 TESAAMK
+1012 
-1019 EIKKTTEQ
+1019 KTTDE
-1027 VSEKVAEG
+1027 V
-1035 KSSVDQVAAETPVVL
+1035 KSSVDQVATETPAIL

-1057 ADAGTEAAQD
+1057 ADAGSEAAQD

-1074 ITTAMVEDPNA
+1074 ITTAMIGDPNA
-1085 KPEDIKK
+1085 NPEDVKK
-1092 KYAKSFMDK
+1092 KYTKTFTDK
-1101 VRGILPKVGA
+1101 VKSILPKVGA
-1111 GAILGAG
+1111 GAIIGAG
-1118 IGFLNGAGGASL
+1118 VGFLNGAGGASL

-1154 QTEAFRSMMFG
+1154 QTEAFRSLMFG
-1165 KKDEN
+1165 KKDKD

-1180 NLKEKFK
+1180 NLKDKFK

-1192 AVGGAI
+1192 AVGGAV
-1198 TGAIGSILKA
+1198 TGMISSVLKA
-1208 PIVGGNGFGI
+1208 PLTGGSG
-1218 LGTQLLPGGILGGAI
+1218 LGVLGMQLLPGGILGGAI
-1233 MGMGVGLLKNSE
+1233 MGMGVGLLKNSD
-1245 TFQNILFGKKDENG
+1245 TFKNILFGKQDENG
-1259 ERKGTWLTKAFGNMK
+1259 ERKGTWLSKSFGNMK
-1274 QKMAGTSPFLKNI
+1274 QKMAGVSPFLKNAL
-1287 IKGGVVG
+1287 KGGAVG
-1294 AVTGATLSNM
+1294 AVTGATLAHM

-1310 VSAGPIGMGIAG
+1310 VSSGPIGMGIAG
-1322 LGIGIAASTQ
+1322 LGLGIASSTK
-1332 KFQDWLFGTEEL
+1332 KFQDWLFGTEEF
-1344 DDDGNSLGRKG
+1344 DDDGNSLGRKNG
-1355 GMLGRVKNLIN
+1355 YLGRVKNMIN
-1366 ANIIEPIAFSFKKN
+1366 ANIVEPIAFSFKKN
-1380 MVELVDWTKDK
+1380 MVELIDWTKDK
-1391 ITLPFRTALGPII
+1391 ITLPFRTAFGPIL
-1404 DSLKDIK
+1404 DSISGIK
-1411 DNIIEFFKNMLTNIG
+1411 DNVVDFVKDRFEDIG
-1426 KSITDLL
+1426 NGITSMIRSTLG
-1433 KNTISKLFSPITS
+1433 KLFSPITTL
-1446 IIGKIGSAMIG
+1446 IGKVGSSLIS
-1457 GAKTSLQIAA
+1457 GAKVGLQVAA
-1467 TPLAIGLQGLNVLT
+1467 APLTMGLQGLNVLT

-1490 EYRKAYLAQEEA
+1490 DYRKAYLAQEEA
-1502 GGMGNRLREYW
+1502 GGMNNRLIQYW
-1513 DAKRQ
+1513 DAKRK
-1518 DGQKVGFFDQ
+1518 DGQKVGFFDK

-1579 QKNKAFKQWEKVDKY
+1579 QKNKAFKQWEKVDQY

-1626 NADQINDSADIMDL
+1626 NADQINDSSDIMDL

-1695 DSGKITAEE
+1695 DSGKVTAEE

-1736 LWEGRQ
+1736 LWEGKQ

-1790 PNDDRVAYQSAV
+1790 PNDDRVAYHSAV
-1802 KVNGLWKRSTGKTSE
+1802 KVNGVWKRTTGKSSE
-1817 EKPPESKPDTTE
+1817 ERPPESKPNSTE
-1829 GAVITNNTS
+1829 GAVITNDTS
-1838 PIVDETTTQ
+1838 TNVNETTTQ
-1847 YEPKSSLNWLNAIEE
+1847 SETNNRFDWKQATED
-1862 ANKNKKK
+1862 ANRNKKK
-1869 GKSSEEKPP
+1869 GKSSEERPP
-1878 ESKPNTND
+1878 ESKPDTND

-1978 TGEKSENATIIKEG
+1978 TGEKSENATIVKEG

-3652 PNWSDKGPVYKN
+3652 PNWNDKGPVYKN

-3820 GV
+3820 GI

>member
-15 GVFSSVAPV
+15 GVFSSYAPV
-24 TMNSVGSA
+24 TINSIDSA
-32 RSVVSD
+32 RTVASD
-38 VRNIGRKIN
+38 IRTIGRKIN
-47 TNMRQSMMQI
+47 TGMRQNMMQI
-57 DKSQPGRKAIA
+57 DKSQPGRRAIA
-68 MFNAAKQSLTDGTY
+68 LFNAAKDALKDGTY

-92 NDFEELESNF
+92 DDFEEYESSF
-102 TIDNMTEDERAS
+102 TLDDMTEDERAN

-119 IILRGNRGIAQ
+119 IILRGNRGVAQ
-130 SVIRAS
+130 SVIRAT

-146 SSKVLRGFIKTSE
+146 SNKVLRGFIKTAD
-159 ASSKSINATII
+159 ASTKSINATII
-170 YSTNIMSAQL
+170 YGTNMLSTQL
-180 GTVNTKLDS
+180 GTMNTKLDV

-212 LEMMNSMLKSMN
+212 LETMNSMLESMN
-224 NLDAMSRGKSARDLK
+224 NLNAMTHGKGARDLK
-239 NFDVRSG
+239 NFDVRNG
-246 FNIKEYVERVKK
+246 FNIKDYIDRVKK
-258 GIKNSTMVSGAGMI
+258 GIKNSAMVSGAGLI
-272 TSMTNMAKENPDIMS
+272 TSMANMANENPDIMS

-292 GNGIAAVASLIPGIG
+292 GNSLSTFIDIVPGLNT
-307 PKMQTITNL
+307 KMSKLNKI
-316 DKRAF
+316 DKRASQ
-321 KYINEALYKIGD
+321 YINEALYKIGD
-333 KLSNNL
+333 KLSGNI
-339 IASVFG
+339 IASVLG
-345 LDSLGNQRRRVYGID
+345 LDSLGNRRRRIYGID
-360 MSNYMKEQLPWNGKA
+360 MSSYMKDQLPWNGKA

-395 NSDKRYFDY
+395 DTDKRYFDY

-417 NFSDQ
+417 EFSDQ
-422 MYTSISLEF
+422 LRTSISIEF
-431 TDLMEK
+431 NDLMDR
-437 LGKKFD
+437 LGKKFNA
-443 LSGKSAEESAAAKDK
+443 SGKSAEEISTAKED
-458 LSNIINKRLFGEGDI
+458 LSNVINKRIFGEGDI
-473 TTARQEV
+473 TKARQDM
-480 ADLLQS
+480 ADILQS
-486 MNLSVEEFSSAFNSI
+486 MNLSIDEFSSVFNNI
-501 ENSISN
+501 ENSISSITE
-507 VVDQM
+507 QI
-512 AEFYSRIG
+512 AEVYSRIG
-520 SSDSIFRTINNR
+520 SSDSILRVINNR
-532 SGATSRN
+532 SGNTSRDT
-539 AIGREAFR
+539 ISREAFR
-547 ILKDHRIS
+547 TFKDYQIS
-555 GKEDT
+555 KDKDKDT
-560 SLFLNTISVDVKD
+560 SLFKSSISKNVKE
-573 TIDYI
+573 TIDSI
-578 TKVIKADI
+578 EKELKAEI
-586 PEFRMTSQYKQ
+586 PEFRMTSEYRQ
-597 YINMAVRRGDTDT
+597 YINMAIHRGDADY
-610 EIARVIKDTFTKE
+610 EIVRAIKNTFGKQ
-623 NIAEIGKKKAFKLMG
+623 NIFELAKQKAYKLFGKQY
-638 TDYKASIV
+638 TPSIM
-646 NPTNDE
+646 NEDSGE
-652 IDLGRFGN
+652 LDLGKYGN
-660 AIDISM
+660 ALDM
-666 LQGVYG
+666 TLLQQLYG
-672 IKTNYSNL
+672 IKTNYSDL
-680 KDESQRFF
+680 KAEGRRITKQDE
-688 DQSDLRN
+688 LKA
-695 KLELINQSS
+695 KLEMIEQLS
-704 DDEEWKKWAG
+704 DEEDWTKWAS
-714 RKTTITHYL
+714 RKTTVEHYK
-723 DLLFPNR
+723 DLIHPNK
-730 SSISKLINRFKWHPR
+730 SKKTKKSKSR
-745 SKDGVGDTTLTNK
+745 SKNGVGDTTLTNK

-765 RLDGKSAGAEAAHEK
+765 RIDGKSAGAEVAHAK
-780 ILPSEGMSSEFP
+780 TSPSEGMSSEFP
-792 INQQTENLKESVIEM
+792 IDQNTENLKGAIIDAASQSTDKIL
-807 VTQPADKSLNADESS
+807 TADDSS
-822 LKREEA
+822 LDRDEK
-828 LRDTTA
+828 LRDTA
-834 KAIIDIGKEGSSSF
+834 AQAIIDIGKEGSTSF
-848 GGALKNVMDTMVLS
+848 GGALKNVLDTMVLS
-862 MGSMM
+862 MGSMI
-867 SSFTSFGSRLFGKEG
+867 SSFTGFGSRLFGKEG
-882 VIKNFFKS
+882 IIKNFFKS
-890 EDFKSGMSKV
+890 KEFKSGMNKV
-900 KEALIGDEKGIF
+900 KEFLIGDENGIF
-912 KDQWAKAK
+912 KDQWAKLK
-920 KFGKETWD
+920 EFGKETWD
-928 KTKDKLTDVYDWGY
+928 KTKDKLTDAYDWVY
-942 RNYSIY
+942 RNYSTY
-948 KYDENYE
+948 KYGENYE
-955 ENEEWK
+955 ENDEWK
-961 NSELMQKLN
+961 NNELMQRLN

-976 EKKAKLAAE
+976 EKKAELA
-985 EAEKLKSSEN
+985 EAALKSSEN
-995 PIDTS
+995 ERPTGTLTTSTGKVIHQNASGRWVDANNKFVSNKEVADAISSTNDASIDTTVAEVQS
-1000 TDKPTEGASIED
+1000 VTEKLSSADKTSRGKSSVPEIE
-1012 TESAAMK
+1012 
-1019 EIKKTTEQ
+1019 KTTDE
-1027 VSEKVAEG
+1027 V
-1035 KSSVDQVAAETPVVL
+1035 KSSVDQVATETPAIL

-1057 ADAGTEAAQD
+1057 ADAGSEAAQD

-1074 ITTAMVEDPNA
+1074 ITTAMIGDPNA
-1085 KPEDIKK
+1085 NPEDVKK
-1092 KYAKSFMDK
+1092 KYTKTFTDK
-1101 VRGILPKVGA
+1101 VKSILPKVGA
-1111 GAILGAG
+1111 GAIIGAG
-1118 IGFLNGAGGASL
+1118 VGFLNGAGGASL

-1154 QTEAFRSMMFG
+1154 QTEAFRSLMFG
-1165 KKDEN
+1165 KKDKD

-1180 NLKEKFK
+1180 NLKDKFK

-1198 TGAIGSILKA
+1198 TGMISSVLKA
-1208 PIVGGNGFGI
+1208 PLTGGSG
-1218 LGTQLLPGGILGGAI
+1218 LGVLGMQLLPGGILGGAI
-1233 MGMGVGLLKNSE
+1233 MGMGVGLLKNSD
-1245 TFQNILFGKKDENG
+1245 TFKNILFGKQDENG
-1259 ERKGTWLTKAFGNMK
+1259 ERKGTWLSKSFGNMK
-1274 QKMAGTSPFLKNI
+1274 QKMAGVSPFLKNAL
-1287 IKGGVVG
+1287 KGGAVG
-1294 AVTGATLSNM
+1294 AVTGATLAHM

-1310 VSAGPIGMGIAG
+1310 VSSGPIGMGIAG
-1322 LGIGIAASTQ
+1322 LGLGIASSTK
-1332 KFQDWLFGTEEL
+1332 KFQDWLFGTEEF
-1344 DDDGNSLGRKG
+1344 DDDGNSLGRKNG
-1355 GMLGRVKNLIN
+1355 YLGRVRNMIN
-1366 ANIIEPIAFSFKKN
+1366 ANIVEPIAFSFKKN
-1380 MVELVDWTKDK
+1380 MIEMIDWTKDK
-1391 ITLPFRTALGPII
+1391 ITLPFRTAFGPIL
-1404 DSLKDIK
+1404 DSISGIK
-1411 DNIIEFFKNMLTNIG
+1411 DNIVDFVKDRFEDIG
-1426 KSITDLL
+1426 NGITSMIRSTLG
-1433 KNTISKLFSPITS
+1433 KLFSPITTL
-1446 IIGKIGSAMIG
+1446 IGKVGSALIG
-1457 GAKTSLQIAA
+1457 GTRVGLQVAA
-1467 TPLAIGLQGLNVLT
+1467 APLAMGLQGLNVLT

-1490 EYRKAYLAQEEA
+1490 DYRKAYLAQEA
-1502 GGMGNRLREYW
+1502 NGGMMNTLNEYW
-1513 DAKRQ
+1513 NKKRQ
-1518 DGQKVGFFDQ
+1518 DGQNVGFFDKV
-1528 ISDTIDAYMGRGE
+1528 SDTINAYMGNGE
-1541 IAESFRKGYVQE
+1541 IAESFRKGYVEE
-1553 KTEQGQNNLGWLT
+1553 KTKQGQNKLGWLT
-1566 AKDEKKQLRIDRR
+1566 AKDEKKKLRKDM
-1579 QKNKAFKQWEKVDKY
+1579 KKEKDALSQWEEVDKY

-1605 EVELTPAMFEKYKKK
+1605 EIELTPAKFEKYKKK

-1626 NADQINDSADIMDL
+1626 NADQINNSADIMDL
-1640 IYRPSQFKKKAAGD
+1640 IYRPSQFKKRVAGD
-1654 SGRLGE
+1654 SGRLSE
-1660 LEALS
+1660 FEAL
-1665 KFRLTDEE
+1665 KDFRLTDEE

-1682 YQTNVE
+1682 HQSNVE
-1688 KLLEEIR
+1688 KYLEVITNT
-1695 DSGKITAEE
+1695 GKVVAEE
-1704 LMFDREMTSYK
+1704 LMFDRSMTTYK
-1715 EDRKRDNKRLRNKL
+1715 EDRKRDTKRLRNKL

-1817 EKPPESKPDTTE
+1817 EKPPESKP
-1829 GAVITNNTS
+1829 
-1838 PIVDETTTQ
+1838 
-1847 YEPKSSLNWLNAIEE
+1847 
-1862 ANKNKKK
+1862 
-1869 GKSSEEKPP
+1869 
-1878 ESKPNTND
+1878 NTND
-1886 TTQAAVLNE
+1886 ATQAAVLDE
-1895 LKQTRELQETNLEL
+1895 LKQTRELQEANLEL

-1973 DETNQ
+1973 DETDQ
-1978 TGEKSENATIIKEG
+1978 TDEKSEGATIVKEG

-2076 VKTKIVNG
+2076 VKTKIING

-2108 FSSIGKVITE
+2108 FNSIGKVITE
-2118 TVPTVIINTLE
+2118 TVPTVVINTLE
-2129 RLPEMAGTVANWIGD
+2129 RLPEMAGTVANWVGD
-2144 NAKVLVDTSVDVVEK
+2144 NAKLLVDTSIDVVEK
-2159 IGPPLVNALVDSL
+2159 IGPPLINALVDSL

-2219 LSKTTAETSEKNYQ
+2219 LSKTTAESSNKNYQ
-2233 VDKSAEKEYLTP
+2233 VDKSTEKEYLTP
-2245 EEAAR
+2245 EEAAK

-2263 GMYEEKYVVP
+2263 GMYEEKYIVP

-2284 NPIYVNNTGVLG
+2284 KPIYVSNNGVVQ
-2296 SAAKLGVNAGAQA
+2296 SAAKLGLNAGAQA
-2309 IRGGGKLTKA
+2309 LLGGGKLTKA
-2319 VSTMGKVG
+2319 VTAAGKIG
-2327 KVLVKPG
+2327 KALVKPG

-2341 GTISKGAGAF
+2341 GTISKGAGSIF
-2351 LSNTFGK
+2351 SKTIGKIPIFGV
-2358 LPILGIPSKIAGGV
+2358 PSKVVGGV
-2372 FQAEG
+2372 LQAEG
-2377 SILNGLANPVKTV
+2377 SILKELANPIKTV
-2390 MGTADNPSLISKA
+2390 MGTADEPSLIGKT

-2411 AKLTDTKLDKIA
+2411 AKLTDTKLSKIA
-2423 TEKII
+2423 TEKIV

-2441 AADSATSLLAKITT
+2441 AADSATSLLSKITT
-2455 FIKDLK
+2455 AIKGLK

-2467 NILDKF
+2467 GILDKF

-2485 VICNFLDDI
+2485 IICSFLDDI
-2494 VKAIGKKCTGKLATK
+2494 VTAISKKCAEGSFARSITAKLSTVLGKA
-2509 ITTMLSK
+2509 
-2516 GLAKFG
+2516 G
-2522 ATSVPV
+2522 ATSVPLITV
-2528 VTLVSGAWGVTT
+2528 VSGAWGLTT

-2576 FDLLFEIASAF
+2576 FDLLFEIASEF

-2596 AMKLYKL
+2596 AIKLYKA
-2603 LTAASPKK
+2603 LTSKSPDK
-2611 YEDLINSQS
+2611 YNELINSQN

-2642 NDLDNSKVID
+2642 NDLDNSKVVD

-2657 ISNTW
+2657 ISNAW

-2978 LTTEEIHSSSNT
+2978 LTTEEIQSSSNT

-3219 ALFGSIIGEGTFMDL
+3219 ALLGSIIGEGTFMDL

-3436 KQIYNMYNKSSVGNG
+3436 KQIYDMYNKSSVGNG

-3531 NAMKSIYGQ
+3531 NAMRSIYGQ
-3540 LNYSQDNTKQNP
+3540 LNYSQDGTKQNP

-3652 PNWSDKGPVYKN
+3652 PNWSDKGPIYKN

-3820 GV
+3820 GI

>member
-15 GVFSSVAPV
+15 GVFSSYAPV
-24 TMNSVGSA
+24 TMNSIDSA
-32 RSVVSD
+32 RTVASD
-38 VRNIGRKIN
+38 IRTIGRKIN
-47 TNMRQSMMQI
+47 TGMRQNMMQI
-57 DKSQPGRKAIA
+57 DKSQPGRRAIA
-68 MFNAAKQSLTDGTY
+68 LFNAAKDALKDGTY

-92 NDFEELESNF
+92 DDFEEYESSF
-102 TIDNMTEDERAS
+102 TLDDMTEDERAN

-119 IILRGNRGIAQ
+119 IILRGNRGVAQ
-130 SVIRAS
+130 SVIRAT

-146 SSKVLRGFIKTSE
+146 SNKVLRGFIKTAD
-159 ASSKSINATII
+159 ASTKSINATII
-170 YSTNIMSAQL
+170 YGTNMLSTQL
-180 GTVNTKLDS
+180 GTMNTKLDA

-212 LEMMNSMLKSMN
+212 LEMMNNMLESMN
-224 NLDAMSRGKSARDLK
+224 NLNAMTHGKGARDLK
-239 NFDVRSG
+239 NFDVRNG
-246 FNIKEYVERVKK
+246 FNIKDYIDRVKK
-258 GIKNSTMVSGAGMI
+258 GIKNSAMVSGAGMV
-272 TSMTNMAKENPDIMS
+272 TSMANIANENPDIMS

-292 GNGIAAVASLIPGIG
+292 GNSLSMFIDMVPGLNT
-307 PKMQTITNL
+307 KMSKLNKI
-316 DKRAF
+316 DKRASQ
-321 KYINEALYKIGD
+321 YINEALYKIGD
-333 KLSNNL
+333 KLSGNI
-339 IASVFG
+339 IASVLG
-345 LDSLGNQRRRVYGID
+345 LDSLGNRRRRIYGID
-360 MSNYMKEQLPWNGKA
+360 MSSYMKEQLPWNGKA

-395 NSDKRYFDY
+395 NTDKRYFDY

-410 SREEIEK
+410 SRKEIEK
-417 NFSDQ
+417 EFSDQ
-422 MYTSISLEF
+422 LRTSISIEF
-431 TDLMEK
+431 NDLMDR
-437 LGKKFD
+437 LGNKFNA
-443 LSGKSAEESAAAKDK
+443 SGKSAEEISTAKED
-458 LSNIINKRLFGEGDI
+458 LSNVINKRIFGEGDI
-473 TTARQEV
+473 TKARQDM
-480 ADLLQS
+480 ADILQS
-486 MNLSVEEFSSAFNSI
+486 MNLSIDEFSSVFNNI
-501 ENSISN
+501 ENSISS
-507 VVDQM
+507 VTEQI
-512 AEFYSRIG
+512 AEVYSRIG
-520 SSDSIFRTINNR
+520 SSDSILRVINNR
-532 SGATSRN
+532 SGNTSRD
-539 AIGREAFR
+539 AISREAFR
-547 ILKDHRIS
+547 TFKEYQTSKD
-555 GKEDT
+555 KDKNKDT
-560 SLFLNTISVDVKD
+560 SLFKSSISKNVKE
-573 TIDYI
+573 TIDNI
-578 TKVIKADI
+578 EKELKAEI
-586 PEFRMTSQYKQ
+586 PEFRMTSEYRQ
-597 YINMAVRRGDTDT
+597 YINMAIHRGDADY
-610 EIARVIKDTFTKE
+610 EIIRAIKDTF
-623 NIAEIGKKKAFKLMG
+623 GKQNFFELAKQKVYKLFG
-638 TDYKASIV
+638 KQYTPSIM
-646 NPTNDE
+646 NEDSGE
-652 IDLGRFGN
+652 LDLGGYGN
-660 AIDISM
+660 AVDM
-666 LQGVYG
+666 ALLQRIYGV
-672 IKTNYSNL
+672 KTNYPGVKATYQSN
-680 KDESQRFF
+680 KAE
-688 DQSDLRN
+688 
-695 KLELINQSS
+695 K
-704 DDEEWKKWAG
+704 
-714 RKTTITHYL
+714 
-723 DLLFPNR
+723 
-730 SSISKLINRFKWHPR
+730 SKSR
-745 SKDGVGDTTLTNK
+745 SKNGVGDTTLTNK

-765 RLDGKSAGAEAAHEK
+765 RIDGKSAGAEVAHAK
-780 ILPSEGMSSEFP
+780 ASPSEGMSSEFP
-792 INQQTENLKESVIEM
+792 INQDTENLKGAIIDAAS
-807 VTQPADKSLNADESS
+807 QSSDKILNADDSS
-822 LKREEA
+822 LDRDEK
-828 LRDTTA
+828 LRDTA
-834 KAIIDIGKEGSSSF
+834 AQAIIDIGKEGSTSF
-848 GGALKNVMDTMVLS
+848 GGALKNVLDTMVLS
-862 MGSMM
+862 MGSMI
-867 SSFTSFGSRLFGKEG
+867 SSFTGFGSRLFGKEG
-882 VIKNFFKS
+882 IIKNFFKS
-890 EDFKSGMSKV
+890 EEFKSGMNKV
-900 KEALIGDEKGIF
+900 KDFLIGDENGIF
-912 KDQWAKAK
+912 KDQWAKLK
-920 KFGKETWD
+920 EFGKETWD
-928 KTKDKLTDVYDWGY
+928 KTKDKLTDAYDWVY
-942 RNYSIY
+942 RNYSTY
-948 KYDENYE
+948 KYGENYE
-955 ENEEWK
+955 NEKEWQ
-961 NSELMQKLN
+961 NDELMQKLN
-970 LKKRRE
+970 LKKRRQ
-976 EKKAKLAAE
+976 EKKAKQAEAA
-985 EAEKLKSSEN
+985 LKSSEN
-995 PIDTS
+995 ERPTGTLTTSTGKVIHQNASGRWVDANNKFVSNAEVADAISSTNDASIDTTVVEVQS
-1000 TDKPTEGASIED
+1000 VTEKLSSADKTSRGKSSVPEIE
-1012 TESAAMK
+1012 
-1019 EIKKTTEQ
+1019 KTTDE
-1027 VSEKVAEG
+1027 V
-1035 KSSVDQVAAETPVVL
+1035 KSSVDQVATETPAIL

-1057 ADAGTEAAQD
+1057 ADAGSEAAQD

-1074 ITTAMVEDPNA
+1074 ITTAMIGDPNA
-1085 KPEDIKK
+1085 NPEDVKK
-1092 KYAKSFMDK
+1092 KYTKTFTDK
-1101 VRGILPKVGA
+1101 VKSILPKVGA
-1111 GAILGAG
+1111 GAIIGAG
-1118 IGFLNGAGGASL
+1118 VGFLNGAGGASL

-1154 QTEAFRSMMFG
+1154 QTEAFRSLMFG
-1165 KKDEN
+1165 KKDKD

-1180 NLKEKFK
+1180 NLKDKFK

-1192 AVGGAI
+1192 AVGGAV
-1198 TGAIGSILKA
+1198 TGMISSVLKA
-1208 PIVGGNGFGI
+1208 PLTGGSG
-1218 LGTQLLPGGILGGAI
+1218 LGVLGMQLLPGGILGGAI
-1233 MGMGVGLLKNSE
+1233 MGMGVGLLKNSD
-1245 TFQNILFGKKDENG
+1245 TFKNILFGKQDENG
-1259 ERKGTWLTKAFGNMK
+1259 ERKGTWLSKSFGNMK
-1274 QKMAGTSPFLKNI
+1274 QKMAGVSPFLKNAL
-1287 IKGGVVG
+1287 KGGAVG
-1294 AVTGATLSNM
+1294 AVTGATLAHM

-1310 VSAGPIGMGIAG
+1310 VSSGPIGMGIAG
-1322 LGIGIAASTQ
+1322 LGLGIASSTK
-1332 KFQDWLFGTEEL
+1332 KFQDWLFGTEEF
-1344 DDDGNSLGRKG
+1344 DDDGNSLGRKNG
-1355 GMLGRVKNLIN
+1355 YLGRVKNMIN

-1391 ITLPFRTALGPII
+1391 ITLPFRTAFGPIL
-1404 DSLKDIK
+1404 DSISGIK
-1411 DNIIEFFKNMLTNIG
+1411 DNVVDFVKDRFEDIG
-1426 KSITDLL
+1426 NGITSMIRSTLG
-1433 KNTISKLFSPITS
+1433 KLFSPITTL
-1446 IIGKIGSAMIG
+1446 IGKVGSSLIS
-1457 GAKTSLQIAA
+1457 GAKVGLQVAA
-1467 TPLAIGLQGLNVLT
+1467 APLAMGLQGLNVLT

-1490 EYRKAYLAQEEA
+1490 DYRKAYLAQEEA
-1502 GGMGNRLREYW
+1502 GGMNNRLIQYW

-1518 DGQKVGFFDQ
+1518 DGQKVGFFDK

-1541 IAESFRKGYVQE
+1541 IAENFRKGYVQE

-1579 QKNKAFKQWEKVDKY
+1579 QKNKAFKQWEKVDQY

-1817 EKPPESKPDTTE
+1817 EKPPESKP
-1829 GAVITNNTS
+1829 
-1838 PIVDETTTQ
+1838 
-1847 YEPKSSLNWLNAIEE
+1847 
-1862 ANKNKKK
+1862 
-1869 GKSSEEKPP
+1869 
-1878 ESKPNTND
+1878 NTND

-1978 TGEKSENATIIKEG
+1978 TGEKSENATIVKEG

-2099 KLGKSMSGV
+2099 KLGQSMSGV
-2108 FSSIGKVITE
+2108 FNSIGKVITE
-2118 TVPTVIINTLE
+2118 TVPTVVINTLE
-2129 RLPEMAGTVANWIGD
+2129 RLPEMAGTVANWVGD
-2144 NAKVLVDTSVDVVEK
+2144 NAKLLVDTSIDVVEK

-2219 LSKTTAETSEKNYQ
+2219 LSKTTAESSNKNYQ

-2245 EEAAR
+2245 EEATK

-2263 GMYEEKYVVP
+2263 GMYEEKYIVP

-2284 NPIYVNNTGVLG
+2284 NPLYVSNNGVVQ
-2296 SAAKLGVNAGAQA
+2296 SAAKLGLNAGAQA
-2309 IRGGGKLTKA
+2309 LLGGSKLTKA
-2319 VSTMGKVG
+2319 VTTAGKIG
-2327 KVLVKPG
+2327 KALVKPG

-2341 GTISKGAGAF
+2341 GTISKGAGSI
-2351 LSNTFGK
+2351 LSKTIGKIPIFGV
-2358 LPILGIPSKIAGGV
+2358 PSKVVGGV
-2372 FQAEG
+2372 LQTEG
-2377 SILNGLANPVKTV
+2377 SILKGLANPIKTI
-2390 MGTADNPSLISKA
+2390 MGTADEPSLIGKT

-2411 AKLTDTKLDKIA
+2411 AKLTDTKLSKIA

-2428 GKSATMADDAAKV
+2428 GKSATMADDAAKI
-2441 AADSATSLLAKITT
+2441 ATDSATSLLAKITT
-2455 FIKDLK
+2455 SIKGLK

-2494 VKAIGKKCTGKLATK
+2494 VKAIGRKCTGKFATK

-2528 VTLVSGAWGVTT
+2528 VTLVSGAWGLTT

-2603 LTAASPKK
+2603 LTSASPKK
-2611 YEDLINSQS
+2611 YEDLVNSQN

-2626 QIYNK
+2626 QLYNK
-2631 LYGLNLDADAY
+2631 LYGLNLDAEAY
-2642 NDLDNSKVID
+2642 NDLDNSKVVD

-2657 ISNTW
+2657 ISNAW

-2670 KKTISTKNMNEA
+2670 KKTISTKNMSEA
-2682 VSYLHSAGYSDDQIS
+2682 VSYLRSAGYRDDQIS
-2697 SMNASQLKSAVNSAS
+2697 SMSASQLKSAVKSAS
-2712 GGKLSFGSG
+2712 GGKISFGSG
-2721 PNANAKIVYGNPYA
+2721 PNSNAKIVYGSPYA

-2765 ALSTIAN
+2765 ALSAIAN
-2772 MFGKGTINP
+2772 MYGNGMSPADMGK
-2781 GTVGAYAARN
+2781 YASLN
-2791 GYITDGGANEDL
+2791 GYITQGGANERL
-2803 FTKGAAGLGLAGA
+2803 FTEGAARLGMQSS
-2816 KVSGSNFN
+2816 KVTKGNLRD
-2824 TALNSGMPMAIS
+2824 AINSGKPTIIS
-2836 GKNSGPFTKAGHVVV
+2836 GTNSGPFTKAGHVVV
-2851 AKGTDKNG
+2851 ANGTDRNG
-2859 NINIIDPIDGK
+2859 NAIILDPSDGK
-2870 LKKYSKSSITSG
+2870 IKSYNPSQLESG
-2882 MTNAWAY
+2882 MTGAWSYAV
-2889 DKPIGYGPVS
+2889 GYGNTVYVGRGSPASALNGLATNSLSTSDIARNRTIVS
-2899 TLKNVITNGLS
+2899 TSSSTSNISKTSNSNQSGIRMSIGNLPGFGLNTLGNPTVSNDVNMALNANSPLSSEAREEALRKIYDPLGIMTKDQLTTTLKNDGKADVASRLDDKYSN
-2910 DETKKMIV
+2910 KK
-2918 NNLGLVQNAISNVPQ
+2918 
-2933 IMLDTMEGVFK
+2933 
-2944 VAAKAI
+2944 
-2950 VTPIAVPIEFAVKSL
+2950 
-2965 GIIGKLIAGDTSY
+2965 
-2978 LTTEEIHSSSNT
+2978 
-2990 TSMLTKMSNSLR
+2990 
-3002 KTYSSSTAKVST
+3002 ST
-3014 SKVSVNKLRSTTN
+3014 SD
-3027 KTSNN
+3027 
-3032 TNILTKAW
+3032 
-3040 NWITGK
+3040 GK
-3046 SKKAGNGYGSIG
+3046 
-3058 YGPTNTNGLFMPT
+3058 
-3071 LSMPGMNNNLAKINN
+3071 
-3086 GQAGPVSYEHIYDE
+3086 
-3100 NYKHGLSMGLSSAQ
+3100 
-3114 ASDAANAQ
+3114 
-3122 AASTW
+3122 
-3127 KKTTGNDTPS
+3127 
-3137 SITNTKGSSTEGIKY
+3137 SSTE
-3152 NTADGKPKSKSSS
+3152 S
-3165 SNQTTDDSVVLSDDI
+3165 TTYSDN
-3180 SDTSTE
+3180 STNSTDTVDVS
-3186 MSGWEKAKE
+3186 E
-3195 ALSGPVTTLGG
+3195 APVDMIPDLQATLAEEPTSLGG
-3206 LVGGLKQFGNVMS
+3206 LFGAFQKFGNAMRAVV
-3219 ALFGSIIGEGTFMDL
+3219 GVIKGEGTFSEL
-3234 LNGNKEDTAAGNTVT
+3234 YNKYASDAT
-3249 SSGVTLSSDA
+3249 SSDG
-3259 EKELIWKT
+3259 ELTSFEGSGSYTPYAANDIKQQEAIWNY
-3267 LINEG
+3267 LINNG
-3272 YSKQAAAAI
+3272 YTKTGASGI
-3281 MGCWQAESHNKAR
+3281 MGCWQMES
-3294 VIEANWISEFPG
+3294 ANR
-3306 YNVVPADRDA
+3306 ADRVEGDYLPA
-3316 LDNFTRNGVF
+3316 AKKRGVNNILASNKSLDDYTTSILFPAYKRSNISINQNAY
-3326 KKTKNV
+3326 KYKNH
-3332 KKSAYY
+3332 
-3338 NSADNR
+3338 
-3344 YYPGIGYAQWTGP
+3344 YYPGIGLAQWTGV
-3357 RAYNML
+3357 RGYNL
-3363 NYMSKNRY
+3363 LTHAKSNGGDWRDLQYQLKFADKEINDRH
-3371 NWDDPE
+3371 
-3377 SQIKWFD
+3377 IKSAINNAGTPSAAAQVVLD
-3384 YEMNGSYKG
+3384 KYEMY
-3393 TKDNLKRATTVTM
+3393 
-3406 ATKRFFNGYEM
+3406 NGYAAKHSEQL
-3417 GKDADTKYPNMYNT
+3417 KSRQTAANKWYETFKNLNT
-3431 RLNYA
+3431 A
-3436 KQIYNMYNKSSVGNG
+3436 SSYGRG
-3451 KGAVG
+3451 PVG
-3456 FGPDEDKGPSNWSE
+3456 FGPDEDNGPSNWNE
-3470 FLSGA
+3470 LLSGA
-3475 SAATDYLQSRLNEM
+3475 SAATDYLQSRLDQM
-3489 GIGEYLNISN
+3489 GIGEYLKVNN
-3499 PMASITDES
+3499 TAASITDDF
-3508 GVSSSVSFDPSMWKN
+3508 GTGNSVSFDPSMWKN

-3540 LNYSQDNTKQNP
+3540 LNYSQDGAKQNP

-3634 MRHTEMYAGN
+3634 MKHTEMYAGN

-3688 TGYGQGSSNDR
+3688 TGYGQGFSNDR

-3710 DEQKNRVNK
+3710 DEQKNRANK

-3726 DRTVGFGPGSDTSN
+3726 DRTVGFGPSSDTSN

-3758 EKKKCNTKGFGPGT
+3758 EKKKYNTKGFGSGT

-3812 AFARMYKS
+3812 TFARMYKS
-3820 GV
+3820 GI

>member
-15 GVFSSVAPV
+15 GVFSSYAPV
-24 TMNSVGSA
+24 TMNSIDSA
-32 RSVVSD
+32 RTVASD
-38 VRNIGRKIN
+38 IRTIGRKIN
-47 TNMRQSMMQI
+47 TGMRQNMMQI
-57 DKSQPGRKAIA
+57 DKSQPGRRAIA
-68 MFNAAKQSLTDGTY
+68 LFNAAKDALKDGTY

-92 NDFEELESNF
+92 DDFEEYESSF
-102 TIDNMTEDERAS
+102 TLDDMTEDERAN

-119 IILRGNRGIAQ
+119 IILRGNRGVAQ
-130 SVIRAS
+130 SVIRAT

-146 SSKVLRGFIKTSE
+146 SNKVLRGFIKTAD
-159 ASSKSINATII
+159 ASAKSINATII
-170 YSTNIMSAQL
+170 YGTNMLSTQL
-180 GTVNTKLDS
+180 GTMNTKLDA

-212 LEMMNSMLKSMN
+212 LEMMNSMLESMN
-224 NLDAMSRGKSARDLK
+224 NLNAMTHGKGARDLK
-239 NFDVRSG
+239 NFDVRNG
-246 FNIKEYVERVKK
+246 FNIKDYIDRVKK
-258 GIKNSTMVSGAGMI
+258 GIKNSAMVSGVGTIA
-272 TSMTNMAKENPDIMS
+272 SMANIANENPDIMS

-292 GNGIAAVASLIPGIG
+292 GNSLSMFIDMVPGLNT
-307 PKMQTITNL
+307 KMTKLNKI
-316 DKRAF
+316 DKRASQ
-321 KYINEALYKIGD
+321 YINEALYKIGD
-333 KLSNNL
+333 KLSGN
-339 IASVFG
+339 IVASVLG
-345 LDSLGNQRRRVYGID
+345 LDSLGNKRRRNYGID
-360 MSNYMKEQLPWNGKA
+360 MSSYMKEQLPWNGKA

-383 PELLTSIDAGIN
+383 PELLTSIDSGIN
-395 NSDKRYFDY
+395 KTDKRYFDY
-404 DQGYFK
+404 EQGYFK
-410 SREEIEK
+410 SRKEIEK
-417 NFSDQ
+417 DFADQ
-422 MYTSISLEF
+422 VSTSISLEF
-431 TDLMEK
+431 NEMINQ

-443 LSGKSAEESAAAKDK
+443 LSGKTPEEIAAAKNK
-458 LSNIINKRLFGEGDI
+458 VSNIINKRIYGEGDL
-473 TTARQEV
+473 TTARQEM
-480 ADLLQS
+480 ADTLQS
-486 MNLSVEEFSSAFNSI
+486 MNLSANEFSSAFNNI
-501 ENSISN
+501 EQAISS
-507 VVDQM
+507 VTDQI
-512 AEFYSRIG
+512 AELYSRVG
-520 SSDSIFRTINNR
+520 STDSVFRNINNR
-532 SGATSRN
+532 SGATSRE
-539 AIGREAFR
+539 AIGKEAYRTLKAYRTSGAKETSIFR
-547 ILKDHRIS
+547 D
-555 GKEDT
+555 GVAT
-560 SLFLNTISVDVKD
+560 DVKE
-573 TIDYI
+573 TIDRI
-578 TKVIKADI
+578 TRTIQAEI
-586 PEFRMTSQYKQ
+586 PEFRMTTEYKQ
-597 YINMAVRRGDTDT
+597 YINMAVRRGDDDY
-610 EIARVIKDTFTKE
+610 EILRAVKNTFGKS
-623 NIAEIGKKKAFKLMG
+623 NIIDLAKKKLYGLFGKDAPIQVP
-638 TDYKASIV
+638 DASDDD
-646 NPTNDE
+646 N
-652 IDLGRFGN
+652 IDLGRYGN
-660 AIDISM
+660 AVDM
-666 LQGVYG
+666 ALLQRVYG
-672 IKTNYSNL
+672 VKTNYPGVKATYQSN
-680 KDESQRFF
+680 K
-688 DQSDLRN
+688 
-695 KLELINQSS
+695 
-704 DDEEWKKWAG
+704 EEK
-714 RKTTITHYL
+714 
-723 DLLFPNR
+723 
-730 SSISKLINRFKWHPR
+730 SKSR
-745 SKDGVGDTTLTNK
+745 SKNGVGDTTLTNK

-765 RLDGKSAGAEAAHEK
+765 RMDGKSAGAEVAHAK
-780 ILPSEGMSSEFP
+780 TSPSEGMSSEFP
-792 INQQTENLKESVIEM
+792 INQDTENLKGAIIDAAS
-807 VTQPADKSLNADESS
+807 QSADKILNADDSS
-822 LKREEA
+822 LDRDEK
-828 LRDTTA
+828 LRDTA
-834 KAIIDIGKEGSSSF
+834 AQAIIDIGKEGSTSF
-848 GGALKNVMDTMVLS
+848 GGALKNVLDTMVLS
-862 MGSMM
+862 MGSMI
-867 SSFTSFGSRLFGKEG
+867 SSFTGFGSRLFGKEG
-882 VIKNFFKS
+882 IIKNFFKS
-890 EDFKSGMSKV
+890 EEFKSGMNKV
-900 KEALIGDEKGIF
+900 KDFLIGDENGIF
-912 KDQWAKAK
+912 KDQWAKLK
-920 KFGKETWD
+920 EFGKETWD
-928 KTKDKLTDVYDWGY
+928 KTKDKLTDAYDWVY
-942 RNYSIY
+942 RNYSTY
-948 KYDENYE
+948 KYGENYE
-955 ENEEWK
+955 NEKEWQ
-961 NSELMQKLN
+961 NDELMQKLN
-970 LKKRRE
+970 LKKRRQ
-976 EKKAKLAAE
+976 EKKAKQAEAA
-985 EAEKLKSSEN
+985 LKSSEN
-995 PIDTS
+995 ERPTGTLTTSTGKVIHQNASGRWVDANNKFVSNKEVADAMSSTNDASIDTTVAEVQS
-1000 TDKPTEGASIED
+1000 VTEKLSSADKTSRGKSSVPEIE
-1012 TESAAMK
+1012 
-1019 EIKKTTEQ
+1019 KTTDE
-1027 VSEKVAEG
+1027 V
-1035 KSSVDQVAAETPVVL
+1035 KSSVDQVATETPAIL

-1057 ADAGTEAAQD
+1057 ADAGSEAARD

-1074 ITTAMVEDPNA
+1074 ITTAMIGDPNA
-1085 KPEDIKK
+1085 NPEDVKK
-1092 KYAKSFMDK
+1092 KYAKSFTDK
-1101 VRGILPKVGA
+1101 VKSILPKVGA
-1111 GAILGAG
+1111 GAIVGAG
-1118 IGFLNGAGGASL
+1118 VGFLNGFGGASL

-1154 QTEAFRSMMFG
+1154 QTEAFRSLMFG
-1165 KKDEN
+1165 KKDKD

-1180 NLKEKFK
+1180 NLREKFK
-1187 KAAPI
+1187 KVAPI

-1208 PIVGGNGFGI
+1208 PITGDGG
-1218 LGTQLLPGGILGGAI
+1218 LGVLGMQLLPGGILGGAI

-1245 TFQNILFGKKDENG
+1245 TFQNVIFGKKNENG
-1259 ERKGTWLTKAFGNMK
+1259 ERSGTWLSKSFNKMK
-1274 QKMAGTSPFLKNI
+1274 DKMAGSSEYIKNA
-1287 IKGGVVG
+1287 IKGGVIG
-1294 AVTGATLSNM
+1294 TVTGATLANA
-1304 GVLGAA
+1304 GFLGAA
-1310 VSAGPIGMGIAG
+1310 IASGPIGMGVAG
-1322 LGIGIAASTQ
+1322 LGVGIAASTN
-1332 KFQDWLFGTEEL
+1332 KFQDWLFGTEEF
-1344 DDDGNSLGRKG
+1344 DDNGKSLGRKG
-1355 GMLGRVKNLIN
+1355 GILGRVKNLIN
-1366 ANIIEPIAFSFKKN
+1366 INVVEPISTSFRSA
-1380 MVELVDWTKDK
+1380 MLDMIDWTKDK
-1391 ITLPFRTALGPII
+1391 ITMPFRTAFGPIL
-1404 DSLKDIK
+1404 DSIKGIK
-1411 DNIIEFFKNMLTNIG
+1411 DNVVDFVKGQFETIG
-1426 KSITDLL
+1426 NGITSMIKKTLG
-1433 KNTISKLFSPITS
+1433 TLFSPITKL
-1446 IIGKIGSAMIG
+1446 IGGIGKAMIG
-1457 GAKTSLQIAA
+1457 GAKVGIKAAALPLTAGLSAMNFLTSG
-1467 TPLAIGLQGLNVLT
+1467 T
-1481 MGKRRKDYK
+1481 RRKEYAKFYK
-1490 EYRKAYLAQEEA
+1490 HYYTE
-1502 GGMGNRLREYW
+1502 GGIMESLRGYW
-1513 DAKRQ
+1513 DAEQK
-1518 DGQKVGFFDQ
+1518 DYDEEAAEYNAEAIKNGKATKKAKKVGTFDK
-1528 ISDTIDAYMGRGE
+1528 ISDFLGAITGNGVIADA
-1541 IAESFRKGYVQE
+1541 ARKGYNKSMSE
-1553 KTEQGQNNLGWLT
+1553 GGQNTMDWRSVVRERKQMK
-1566 AKDEKKQLRIDRR
+1566 KDAQKRHDAER
-1579 QKNKAFKQWEKVDKY
+1579 QWNEISKLSRSIGNKD
-1594 GRKLANEFGGR
+1594 LGGR
-1605 EVELTPAMFEKYKKK
+1605 NVTLNET
-1620 FVGLGV
+1620 
-1626 NADQINDSADIMDL
+1626 
-1640 IYRPSQFKKKAAGD
+1640 QFKKYKDKFVKAGIDPSLINTNDDLMQLIYDPQGFRKKASGD
-1654 SGRLGE
+1654 SNLDGFMQ
-1660 LEALS
+1660 AL
-1665 KFRLTDEE
+1665 KDYRLTPEE
-1673 KAHMATTEK
+1673 VASMKRTEEYQDNVTK
-1682 YQTNVE
+1682 Y
-1688 KLLEEIR
+1688 LESFSKKFEAI
-1695 DSGKITAEE
+1695 GEE
-1704 LMFDREMTSYK
+1704 VLFDRSVTSYT
-1715 EDRKRDNKRLRNKL
+1715 EDRKKDTKRLRNKL
-1729 KKAYKTS
+1729 KKAYKTT

-1742 AINLN
+1742 AIDLN

-1790 PNDDRVAYQSAV
+1790 PNDDRVAYHSAV
-1802 KVNGLWKRSTGKTSE
+1802 KVNGVWKRTTGKSSE
-1817 EKPPESKPDTTE
+1817 ERPPESKPNSTE
-1829 GAVITNNTS
+1829 GAVITNDTS
-1838 PIVDETTTQ
+1838 TNVNETTTQ
-1847 YEPKSSLNWLNAIEE
+1847 SETNNRFDWKQATED
-1862 ANKNKKK
+1862 ANRNKKK
-1869 GKSSEEKPP
+1869 GKSSEERPP

-1886 TTQAAVLNE
+1886 ATQAAVLNE

-1973 DETNQ
+1973 DEANQ
-1978 TGEKSENATIIKEG
+1978 TGEKSEGAMIVKDE

-2002 SRIGD
+2002 SRIFGAIGSG
-2007 FIFGGLGTIGAKVNS
+2007 FTIFGSSKIGKLLIGGVKLFGGLGLAAGIGLTIAEMAK
-2022 NPILRTLVKFGKIAI
+2022 
-2037 PAILGVSVLDMVRPG
+2037 PG
-2052 TVDKIGASLDEFNK
+2052 TADKIGASIQKWNDETLKAAEDGTFIDNIKTRISGWFDNMGEFINTKVLSEDGYLVTGAQKIADVMPTFMEKFVVPGIQNSANFIANNAETLVGAAGTVITAIAPPLAEAIATVIPSVIGSLGKGFWNGLWGKTPKTKGKENLTDEQKASIKESGGSYRTGWVDVSEEEYKQYWGAGYPTRVQSGKYQVYMDYSVDSNVYVDDKGRDQTRTKQGVLSRVAQFGSRLGINIATGRERGAAKMVGSAARWIGKGFGGITGGILGSIVPGTGTIAGAAGGAKVGEKFVDTIGRGVKSIFNK
-2066 SVDDGSFVEN
+2066 VTGKTAETAAEKAATKSGGNFIQNFINKITKKGVSEAAEDTAAKALLEAAGKTAGSGMDDVAKVAAKESDNFLKKIINVIKGIPNNAAVKKVIDSVAGTKAAQVLSGLKKWVGDA
-2076 VKTKIVNG
+2076 VKKLTSASAEVI
-2084 VEDIT
+2084 
-2089 NTVKGFFTET
+2089 KGT
-2099 KLGKSMSGV
+2099 KLGKKIQILLSEKAAKQGAKSAAAVGTAMLADIAFVTIGGVTGAFDAANLFEVSKNAVDWKMRVISGLLNGILNT
-2108 FSSIGKVITE
+2108 SIGGWVDIALL
-2118 TVPTVIINTLE
+2118 VLE
-2129 RLPEMAGTVANWIGD
+2129 
-2144 NAKVLVDTSVDVVEK
+2144 
-2159 IGPPLVNALVDSL
+2159 
-2172 PTLAYQL
+2172 
-2179 GIKLPLEFGKSIFKK
+2179 
-2194 LVNTVLKAI
+2194 
-2203 GMAPLFKDE
+2203 LFTGFD
-2212 ELEDNSN
+2212 
-2219 LSKTTAETSEKNYQ
+2219 
-2233 VDKSAEKEYLTP
+2233 
-2245 EEAAR
+2245 AR
-2250 ITEQGG
+2250 
-2256 VIRHDSQ
+2256 
-2263 GMYEEKYVVP
+2263 KYVASFLYKHISLDSG
-2273 TENIAGFDDEG
+2273 E
-2284 NPIYVNNTGVLG
+2284 
-2296 SAAKLGVNAGAQA
+2296 SAAKL
-2309 IRGGGKLTKA
+2309 
-2319 VSTMGKVG
+2319 
-2327 KVLVKPG
+2327 
-2334 QFVLKTA
+2334 
-2341 GTISKGAGAF
+2341 
-2351 LSNTFGK
+2351 
-2358 LPILGIPSKIAGGV
+2358 
-2372 FQAEG
+2372 
-2377 SILNGLANPVKTV
+2377 
-2390 MGTADNPSLISKA
+2390 
-2403 VNGIKSVG
+2403 
-2411 AKLTDTKLDKIA
+2411 
-2423 TEKII
+2423 
-2428 GKSATMADDAAKV
+2428 DAAQDQL
-2441 AADSATSLLAKITT
+2441 AIETALYNQANGTNMSASEYN
-2455 FIKDLK
+2455 DV
-2461 TNKTLL
+2461 TNKTVL
-2467 NILDKF
+2467 
-2473 KSVIGKE
+2473 GKAWDW
-2480 VKPLE
+2480 
-2485 VICNFLDDI
+2485 IR
-2494 VKAIGKKCTGKLATK
+2494 GKKVDTKQYSNQAKQIMKSGNYTKDKNGNITINNVTATV
-2509 ITTMLSK
+2509 
-2516 GLAKFG
+2516 GNG
-2522 ATSVPV
+2522 
-2528 VTLVSGAWGVTT
+2528 T
-2540 GAMEAENLFG
+2540 GAVG
-2550 VDEAD
+2550 
-2555 GFMVAISAIMKGL
+2555 
-2568 LSISFGCI
+2568 
-2576 FDLLFEIASAF
+2576 
-2587 LDRDIKQEI
+2587 
-2596 AMKLYKL
+2596 
-2603 LTAASPKK
+2603 
-2611 YEDLINSQS
+2611 
-2620 NQDMER
+2620 
-2626 QIYNK
+2626 
-2631 LYGLNLDADAY
+2631 YGP
-2642 NDLDNSKVID
+2642 
-2652 SIGRG
+2652 
-2657 ISNTW
+2657 
-2662 YTITGQND
+2662 
-2670 KKTISTKNMNEA
+2670 
-2682 VSYLHSAGYSDDQIS
+2682 
-2697 SMNASQLKSAVNSAS
+2697 ASQADTA
-2712 GGKLSFGSG
+2712 
-2721 PNANAKIVYGNPYA
+2721 
-2735 QGNSEWANMP
+2735 WANMP
-2745 IGTFAN
+2745 IGRFAN
-2751 GKVSTMGTGGCGPT
+2751 GKVSTMRTGGCGPT

-3219 ALFGSIIGEGTFMDL
+3219 ALLGSIIGEGTFMDL

-3436 KQIYNMYNKSSVGNG
+3436 KQIYDMYNKSSVGNG

-3508 GVSSSVSFDPSMWKN
+3508 GVNSSVSFDPSMWKN

-3531 NAMKSIYGQ
+3531 NAMRSIYGQ
-3540 LNYSQDNTKQNP
+3540 LNYSQDGTKQNP

-3726 DRTVGFGPGSDTSN
+3726 DRAVGFGPSSDTSN

-3758 EKKKCNTKGFGPGT
+3758 EKKKYNTKGFGPGT

-3820 GV
+3820 GI

>member
-1 MAESSNIKARDIVK
+1 MAESSIIKAKDVVK

-24 TMNSVGSA
+24 TMNSIGSA

-119 IILRGNRGIAQ
+119 IILRGNRGIAR

-321 KYINEALYKIGD
+321 KYMNEALYKIGD
-333 KLSNNL
+333 KLSSNL

-417 NFSDQ
+417 DFSDQ

-473 TTARQEV
+473 TTARQEA

-486 MNLSVEEFSSAFNSI
+486 MNLSVEEFSSAFNNI

-520 SSDSIFRTINNR
+520 SSDSIFRAINNR

-780 ILPSEGMSSEFP
+780 KLPSEGMSSEFP

-961 NSELMQKLN
+961 NNELMQKLN

-1035 KSSVDQVAAETPVVL
+1035 KSSVEQIAEETPVVL

-1057 ADAGTEAAQD
+1057 AKAGAEAAID

-1074 ITTAMVEDPNA
+1074 ITTAMVGDPNA
-1085 KPEDIKK
+1085 NPEDVKK
-1092 KYAKSFMDK
+1092 KYTKTFTDK
-1101 VRGILPKVGA
+1101 VKSILPKVGA

-1118 IGFLNGAGGASL
+1118 VGFLNGAGGASL

-1553 KTEQGQNNLGWLT
+1553 KSEQGQNNLGWLT
-1566 AKDEKKQLRIDRR
+1566 AQDEKKQLRIDRR

-1605 EVELTPAMFEKYKKK
+1605 EIELTPAMFEKYKKK

-1626 NADQINDSADIMDL
+1626 NADQINDSSDIMDL

-1682 YQTNVE
+1682 YQSNVE

-1817 EKPPESKPDTTE
+1817 EKPPESKP
-1829 GAVITNNTS
+1829 
-1838 PIVDETTTQ
+1838 
-1847 YEPKSSLNWLNAIEE
+1847 NA
-1862 ANKNKKK
+1862 
-1869 GKSSEEKPP
+1869 
-1878 ESKPNTND
+1878 ND
-1886 TTQAAVLNE
+1886 ATQAAVLDE
-1895 LKQTRELQETNLEL
+1895 LKQTKELQEANLEL

-1973 DETNQ
+1973 DETDQ
-1978 TGEKSENATIIKEG
+1978 TDEKSEGATIVKEG

-2076 VKTKIVNG
+2076 VKTKIING

-2099 KLGKSMSGV
+2099 KLGQSMSGV
-2108 FSSIGKVITE
+2108 FNSIGKVITE
-2118 TVPTVIINTLE
+2118 TVPTVVINTLE
-2129 RLPEMAGTVANWIGD
+2129 RLPEMAGTVANWVGD
-2144 NAKVLVDTSVDVVEK
+2144 NAKLLVDTSVDVVEK

-2172 PTLAYQL
+2172 PTVAYQL

-2194 LVNTVLKAI
+2194 LVNTVVTAVGLPPVFGDDK
-2203 GMAPLFKDE
+2203 LDE
-2212 ELEDNSN
+2212 TSN
-2219 LSKTTAETSEKNYQ
+2219 LSKTTVETSGKNYQ
-2233 VDKSAEKEYLTP
+2233 VDNSAEKEYLTP

-2263 GMYEEKYVVP
+2263 GMYEEKYVIP
-2273 TENIAGFDDEG
+2273 TENVAGFDDEG
-2284 NPIYVNNTGVLG
+2284 NPLYVSNNGVVQ
-2296 SAAKLGVNAGAQA
+2296 SAAKLGLNAGAQA
-2309 IRGGGKLTKA
+2309 LLGGGKLTKA
-2319 VSTMGKVG
+2319 VTTAGKIG
-2327 KVLVKPG
+2327 KALVKPG

-2341 GTISKGAGAF
+2341 GTISKGAGTI
-2351 LSNTFGK
+2351 LSKTLGK
-2358 LPILGIPSKIAGGV
+2358 IPIIGVPSKVVGGV
-2372 FQAEG
+2372 LQAEG
-2377 SILNGLANPVKTV
+2377 SILKGLANPIKTI
-2390 MGTADNPSLISKA
+2390 MGTADEPSLIGKA

-2411 AKLTDTKLDKIA
+2411 AKLTDTKLGKIA

-2441 AADSATSLLAKITT
+2441 AADSATPLLSKIKTA
-2455 FIKDLK
+2455 IKGLK

-2467 NILDKF
+2467 GILDKF

-2485 VICNFLDDI
+2485 IICNFLDDI
-2494 VKAIGKKCTGKLATK
+2494 VKAIGKKCTGKFATA
-2509 ITTMLSK
+2509 ITTRLSK
-2516 GLAKFG
+2516 FLAKAG
-2522 ATSVPV
+2522 ATSVPLI
-2528 VTLVSGAWGVTT
+2528 TIVSGAWGLTT

-2576 FDLLFEIASAF
+2576 FDLLFEIASEF

-2596 AMKLYKL
+2596 AIKLYKA
-2603 LTAASPKK
+2603 LTSKSPDK
-2611 YEDLINSQS
+2611 YDELINSQN

-2631 LYGLNLDADAY
+2631 LYGLNLDTDAY
-2642 NDLDNSKVID
+2642 NDLDNTKVVD
-2652 SIGRG
+2652 SFGRNIKNG
-2657 ISNTW
+2657 W

-2670 KKTISTKNMNEA
+2670 KKTISTKNMSE
-2682 VSYLHSAGYSDDQIS
+2682 SLDYLRSAGYSDSDIAKMSSDQIK
-2697 SMNASQLKSAVNSAS
+2697 NAVSIAS
-2712 GGKLSFGSG
+2712 GGKISFGSG
-2721 PNANAKIVYGNPYA
+2721 PNSNARIVYGNPYA

-2751 GKVSTMGTGGCGPT
+2751 GKTSTMGTGGCGPT
-2765 ALSTIAN
+2765 ALSAIAN
-2772 MFGKGTINP
+2772 MYGNGMSPADMGK
-2781 GTVGAYAARN
+2781 YASLN
-2791 GYITDGGANEDL
+2791 GYITQGGANERL
-2803 FTKGAAGLGLAGA
+2803 FTEGAARLGMQSS
-2816 KVSGSNFN
+2816 KVTKGNLRD
-2824 TALNSGMPMAIS
+2824 AINSGKPTIIS
-2836 GKNSGPFTKAGHVVV
+2836 GTNSGPFTKAGHVVV
-2851 AKGTDKNG
+2851 ANGTDRNG
-2859 NINIIDPIDGK
+2859 NAIILDPSDGRI
-2870 LKKYSKSSITSG
+2870 KSYNPSQLESG
-2882 MTNAWAY
+2882 MTGAWSYAV
-2889 DKPIGYGPVS
+2889 GYGNNDIANNLLINSYTGPIKQEPELNPILINGINSKSTTNPITIGNLPGFGLNTLGNPTISNDINMALNPNSPLSSEAREEALRKVYDPLGIMTTEQLTT
-2899 TLKNVITNGLS
+2899 TLKNDGKADVASRLDDKYSN
-2910 DETKKMIV
+2910 KK
-2918 NNLGLVQNAISNVPQ
+2918 
-2933 IMLDTMEGVFK
+2933 
-2944 VAAKAI
+2944 
-2950 VTPIAVPIEFAVKSL
+2950 
-2965 GIIGKLIAGDTSY
+2965 
-2978 LTTEEIHSSSNT
+2978 
-2990 TSMLTKMSNSLR
+2990 
-3002 KTYSSSTAKVST
+3002 ST
-3014 SKVSVNKLRSTTN
+3014 SD
-3027 KTSNN
+3027 
-3032 TNILTKAW
+3032 
-3040 NWITGK
+3040 GK
-3046 SKKAGNGYGSIG
+3046 
-3058 YGPTNTNGLFMPT
+3058 
-3071 LSMPGMNNNLAKINN
+3071 
-3086 GQAGPVSYEHIYDE
+3086 
-3100 NYKHGLSMGLSSAQ
+3100 
-3114 ASDAANAQ
+3114 
-3122 AASTW
+3122 
-3127 KKTTGNDTPS
+3127 
-3137 SITNTKGSSTEGIKY
+3137 SSTESTTY
-3152 NTADGKPKSKSSS
+3152 SDSSTSSTDTATV
-3165 SNQTTDDSVVLSDDI
+3165 NATETSVDWIPDL
-3180 SDTSTE
+3180 
-3186 MSGWEKAKE
+3186 KE
-3195 ALSGPVTTLGG
+3195 SLNKEHTTLGG
-3206 LVGGLKQFGNVMS
+3206 LFGAFKNFGYAMKAALGVLK
-3219 ALFGSIIGEGTFMDL
+3219 GEGTFSEIYNNLKNGDILGNSDL
-3234 LNGNKEDTAAGNTVT
+3234 TSYEGAGSTITAD
-3249 SSGVTLSSDA
+3249 SSFTPSE
-3259 EKELIWKT
+3259 EKDKIWVW
-3267 LINEG
+3267 LHNQG
-3272 YSKQAAAAI
+3272 YRDAAASGI
-3281 MGCWQAESHNKAR
+3281 MGCWENESRNRAQT
-3294 VIEANWISEFPG
+3294 IEANWIPEFPG
-3306 YNVVPADRDA
+3306 YNVIPADRDA
-3316 LDNFTRNGVF
+3316 MNNFTVNGVF
-3326 KKTKNV
+3326 KRTKGV
-3332 KKSAYY
+3332 TKSAYFA
-3338 NSADNR
+3338 SDDGR
-3344 YYPGIGYAQWTGP
+3344 YYPGIGYPQWTGP
-3357 RAYNML
+3357 RAKRFLDWTASENKAWNLPDTQLEY
-3363 NYMSKNRY
+3363 
-3371 NWDDPE
+3371 
-3377 SQIKWFD
+3377 FD
-3384 YEMNGSYKG
+3384 KEMNETFTS
-3393 TKDNLKRATTVTM
+3393 TKNDLRGASSVDD
-3406 ATKRFFNGYEM
+3406 ATKTFFEGYEM
-3417 GKDADTKYPNMYNT
+3417 QSRGAASRNTTMYNS
-3431 RLNYA
+3431 RLSSA
-3436 KQIYNMYNKSSVGNG
+3436 KAIYDEYSNKNFYGRG
-3451 KGAVG
+3451 PVG

-3470 FLSGA
+3470 LLSGA
-3475 SAATDYLQSRLNEM
+3475 SAATSYLQSKLNEM

-3540 LNYSQDNTKQNP
+3540 LNYSQDGTKQNP

-3710 DEQKNRVNK
+3710 DEQKNRANK

-3758 EKKKCNTKGFGPGT
+3758 EKKKYNTKGFGPGT
-3772 VTNTTVVNND
+3772 VANTTVVNND

-3797 VDFNSNLDKLTQKHS
+3797 IDFNSNLDKLTQKHS
-3812 AFARMYKS
+3812 AFARMYKTS
-3820 GV
+3820 I

>member
-15 GVFSSVAPV
+15 GVFSSYAPV
-24 TMNSVGSA
+24 TINSIDSA
-32 RSVVSD
+32 RTVASD
-38 VRNIGRKIN
+38 IRTIGRKIN
-47 TNMRQSMMQI
+47 TGMRQNMMQI
-57 DKSQPGRKAIA
+57 DKSQPGRRAIA
-68 MFNAAKQSLTDGTY
+68 LFNAAKDALKDGTY

-92 NDFEELESNF
+92 DDFEEYESSF
-102 TIDNMTEDERAS
+102 TLDDMTEDERAN

-119 IILRGNRGIAQ
+119 IILRGNRGVAH
-130 SVIRAS
+130 SVIRAT

-146 SSKVLRGFIKTSE
+146 SNKVLRGFIKTAD
-159 ASSKSINATII
+159 ASTKSINATII
-170 YSTNIMSAQL
+170 YGTNMLSTQL
-180 GTVNTKLDS
+180 GAMNTKLDV

-200 QNENTTTYYEKN
+200 QNDNTTTYYEKN
-212 LEMMNSMLKSMN
+212 LEMMNSMLESMN
-224 NLDAMSRGKSARDLK
+224 NLNAMTHGKGARDLK
-239 NFDVRSG
+239 NFDVRNG
-246 FNIKEYVERVKK
+246 FNIKDYIDRVKK
-258 GIKNSTMVSGAGMI
+258 GIKNSAMVSGAGMI

-287 MGELI
+287 LGEIYGNGLAMVASMIPAI
-292 GNGIAAVASLIPGIG
+292 GN
-307 PKMQTITNL
+307 KMQKVTKI
-316 DKRAF
+316 DKRASQ
-321 KYINEALYKIGD
+321 YINETLLKIGD
-333 KLSNNL
+333 KLGSNML
-339 IASVFG
+339 ATMLG
-345 LDSLGNQRRRVYGID
+345 LDSLGNQRRRNYGID
-360 MSNYMKEQLPWNGKA
+360 MSGYMKDQIPWNGKA

-395 NSDKRYFDY
+395 KTDKRYFDY
-404 DQGYFK
+404 EQGYFK
-410 SREEIEK
+410 SRKEIEQD
-417 NFSDQ
+417 FADQ
-422 MYTSISLEF
+422 VSTSISLEF
-431 TDLMEK
+431 NEMINR

-443 LSGKSAEESAAAKDK
+443 LSGKTPEEIAAAKNK
-458 LSNIINKRLFGEGDI
+458 VSNIINRRIYGEGDLS
-473 TTARQEV
+473 TARQEM
-480 ADLLQS
+480 ADTLQS
-486 MNLSVEEFSSAFNSI
+486 MNLSANEFSSAFNNI
-501 ENSISN
+501 EQAISS
-507 VVDQM
+507 VTDQI
-512 AEFYSRIG
+512 AELYSRVG
-520 SSDSIFRTINNR
+520 STDSVFRNINNR
-532 SGATSRN
+532 SGATSRE
-539 AIGREAFR
+539 AIGKEAYRTLKAYRTSGAKETSIFR
-547 ILKDHRIS
+547 D
-555 GKEDT
+555 GVAT
-560 SLFLNTISVDVKD
+560 DVKE
-573 TIDYI
+573 TIDRI
-578 TKVIKADI
+578 TRTIQAEI
-586 PEFRMTSQYKQ
+586 PEFKMTTEYKQ
-597 YINMAVRRGDTDT
+597 YINMAVRRGDDDY
-610 EIARVIKDTFTKE
+610 EILRAVKNTFGKS
-623 NIAEIGKKKAFKLMG
+623 NAIDLAKKKIYGLFGK
-638 TDYKASIV
+638 DVPIPVPEASDDD
-646 NPTNDE
+646 N
-652 IDLGRFGN
+652 IDLGRYGN
-660 AIDISM
+660 AVDM
-666 LQGVYG
+666 ALLQRVYG
-672 IKTNYSNL
+672 VKTNYPGIKVTYQSN
-680 KDESQRFF
+680 K
-688 DQSDLRN
+688 
-695 KLELINQSS
+695 
-704 DDEEWKKWAG
+704 EEKS
-714 RKTTITHYL
+714 
-723 DLLFPNR
+723 N
-730 SSISKLINRFKWHPR
+730 SR
-745 SKDGVGDTTLTNK
+745 SKNGVGDTTLTNK

-765 RLDGKSAGAEAAHEK
+765 RIDGKSAGAEVAHAK
-780 ILPSEGMSSEFP
+780 TSPSEGMSSEFP
-792 INQQTENLKESVIEM
+792 INQDTENLKGAIIDAAS
-807 VTQPADKSLNADESS
+807 QSSDKILNADDSS
-822 LKREEA
+822 LDRDEK
-828 LRDTTA
+828 LRDTA
-834 KAIIDIGKEGSSSF
+834 AQAIIDIGKEGSTSF
-848 GGALKNVMDTMVLS
+848 GGALKNVLDTMVLS
-862 MGSMM
+862 MGSMI
-867 SSFTSFGSRLFGKEG
+867 SSFTGFGSRLFGKEG
-882 VIKNFFKS
+882 IIKNFFKS
-890 EDFKSGMSKV
+890 EEFKSGMNKV
-900 KEALIGDEKGIF
+900 KDFLIGDENGIF
-912 KDQWAKAK
+912 KDQWAKLK
-920 KFGKETWD
+920 EFGKETWN
-928 KTKDKLTDVYDWGY
+928 KTKDKLTDAYDWVY
-942 RNYSIY
+942 RNYSTY
-948 KYDENYE
+948 KYGENYE
-955 ENEEWK
+955 NEDEWK
-961 NSELMQKLN
+961 NNELMQKLN

-976 EKKAKLAAE
+976 EKKADLAAQME
-985 EAEKLKSSEN
+985 SATDKLKEGKSSVPEV
-995 PIDTS
+995 
-1000 TDKPTEGASIED
+1000 E
-1012 TESAAMK
+1012 
-1019 EIKKTTEQ
+1019 KTADE
-1027 VSEKVAEG
+1027 V
-1035 KSSVDQVAAETPVVL
+1035 KSSVDQVAAETPIVL

-1057 ADAGTEAAQD
+1057 ADAGSEAAQD

-1074 ITTAMVEDPNA
+1074 ITAAMIEDPKA
-1085 KPEDIKK
+1085 KSEDIKK
-1092 KYAKSFMDK
+1092 KYGKTFTDK
-1101 VRGILPKVGA
+1101 VKSILPKVGA
-1111 GAILGAG
+1111 GAIIGAG
-1118 IGFLNGAGGASL
+1118 VGFLNGAGGASL

-1154 QTEAFRSMMFG
+1154 QTEAFRSLMFG
-1165 KKDEN
+1165 KKDKD

-1180 NLKEKFK
+1180 NLKDKFK

-1192 AVGGAI
+1192 AVGGAV
-1198 TGAIGSILKA
+1198 TGMISSILKA
-1208 PIVGGNGFGI
+1208 PLTGGSG
-1218 LGTQLLPGGILGGAI
+1218 LGVLGMQLLPSGILGGAI
-1233 MGMGVGLLKNSE
+1233 MGMGVGLLKNSD
-1245 TFQNILFGKKDENG
+1245 TFKNILFGKQDENG
-1259 ERKGTWLTKAFGNMK
+1259 ERKGTWLSKSFDNMK
-1274 QKMAGTSPFLKNI
+1274 QKMAGVSPFLKNAL
-1287 IKGGVVG
+1287 KGGAVG
-1294 AVTGATLSNM
+1294 AVTGATLAHM

-1310 VSAGPIGMGIAG
+1310 VSSGPIGMGIAG
-1322 LGIGIAASTQ
+1322 LGLGIASSTK
-1332 KFQDWLFGTEEL
+1332 KFQDWLFGTEEF
-1344 DDDGNSLGRKG
+1344 DDDGNSLGRKNG
-1355 GMLGRVKNLIN
+1355 YLGRVKNMIN

-1391 ITLPFRTALGPII
+1391 ITLPFRTAFGPIL
-1404 DSLKDIK
+1404 DSISGIK
-1411 DNIIEFFKNMLTNIG
+1411 DNVVDFVKDRFEDIG
-1426 KSITDLL
+1426 NGITSMIRSTLG
-1433 KNTISKLFSPITS
+1433 KLFSPITK
-1446 IIGKIGSAMIG
+1446 IIGKIGSSMIS
-1457 GAKTSLQIAA
+1457 GAKVGLQVAA
-1467 TPLAIGLQGLNVLT
+1467 APLAMGLQGLNVLT

-1490 EYRKAYLAQEEA
+1490 DYRKAYLAQEEA
-1502 GGMGNRLREYW
+1502 GGMKNRLIQYW

-1518 DGQKVGFFDQ
+1518 DGQKVGFFDK

-1605 EVELTPAMFEKYKKK
+1605 EIELTPAMFEKYKKK

-1626 NADQINDSADIMDL
+1626 NADQINDSSDIMDL

-1736 LWEGRQ
+1736 LWEDKQ

-1802 KVNGLWKRSTGKTSE
+1802 KVNGLWKRTTGKTSE
-1817 EKPPESKPDTTE
+1817 EKPPESKPNATE
-1829 GAVITNNTS
+1829 GAAITNNTS

-1847 YEPKSSLNWLNAIEE
+1847 YEPKSSLNWLNAIKE

-1869 GKSSEEKPP
+1869 GKTSEEKSP

-1886 TTQAAVLNE
+1886 ATQAAVLDE

-1923 GYKDFGKSKMSKFS
+1923 GYKDFGKSKMFKFS

-1973 DETNQ
+1973 DETNR
-1978 TGEKSENATIIKEG
+1978 TGEKSENATIVKEG

-2076 VKTKIVNG
+2076 VKTKIING

-2089 NTVKGFFTET
+2089 TTVKGFFTET

-2108 FSSIGKVITE
+2108 FNSIGKVITE
-2118 TVPTVIINTLE
+2118 TAPTVIINTLE

-2144 NAKVLVDTSVDVVEK
+2144 NSKLLVNTSIDVVEK
-2159 IGPPLVNALVDSL
+2159 IGPPLVDALIDSL

-2212 ELEDNSN
+2212 DLEDNSN
-2219 LSKTTAETSEKNYQ
+2219 LSKTTAESSDKNYQ

-2273 TENIAGFDDEG
+2273 TENIAGFDNEG

-2296 SAAKLGVNAGAQA
+2296 SAAKLGLNAGAQA

-2319 VSTMGKVG
+2319 VSIMGKVG
-2327 KVLVKPG
+2327 KALVKPG
-2334 QFVLKTA
+2334 QLVLKTA

-2372 FQAEG
+2372 FQAKG
-2377 SILNGLANPVKTV
+2377 SILNGLANPIKTI
-2390 MGTADNPSLISKA
+2390 MGTADEPSLIGKA
-2403 VNGIKSVG
+2403 VNGVKSVG
-2411 AKLTDTKLDKIA
+2411 AKLTNTKLSKIA
-2423 TEKII
+2423 TEKIV

-2455 FIKDLK
+2455 FIKGLK

-2473 KSVIGKE
+2473 KSVISKE

-2494 VKAIGKKCTGKLATK
+2494 VKAIGRKCTGKLATK
-2509 ITTMLSK
+2509 ITNMLSK
-2516 GLAKFG
+2516 GLAKAG
-2522 ATSVPV
+2522 ATSIPV

-2642 NDLDNSKVID
+2642 NDLDNSTVAD
-2652 SIGRG
+2652 SISRG
-2657 ISNTW
+2657 ISNAW

-2682 VSYLHSAGYSDDQIS
+2682 VSYLRSAGYSDDQIS
-2697 SMNASQLKSAVNSAS
+2697 SMSASQLKSAVNSAS

-2721 PNANAKIVYGNPYA
+2721 PNSNAKIVYGSPYA

-2745 IGTFAN
+2745 IGIFAN

-2765 ALSTIAN
+2765 ALSAIAN
-2772 MFGKGTINP
+2772 MYGNGMSPADMGK
-2781 GTVGAYAARN
+2781 YASLN
-2791 GYITDGGANEDL
+2791 GYITQGGANERL
-2803 FTKGAAGLGLAGA
+2803 FTEGAARLGMQSS
-2816 KVSGSNFN
+2816 KVTKGNLRD
-2824 TALNSGMPMAIS
+2824 AINSGKPTIIS
-2836 GKNSGPFTKAGHVVV
+2836 GTNSSPFTKAGHVVV
-2851 AKGTDKNG
+2851 ANGTDQNG
-2859 NINIIDPIDGK
+2859 NAIILDPSDGK
-2870 LKKYSKSSITSG
+2870 IKSYNPSQLESG
-2882 MTNAWAY
+2882 MTGAWSYAVGYGNTNPITIGNLPSLGFNTIGIKTTLSQNAQMALNPTSPLSAEGREAGLREIY
-2889 DKPIGYGPVS
+2889 DPIGVM
-2899 TLKNVITNGLS
+2899 TKEELITTVKNDGKGDYTELLS
-2910 DETKKMIV
+2910 EKYSNKK
-2918 NNLGLVQNAISNVPQ
+2918 
-2933 IMLDTMEGVFK
+2933 K
-2944 VAAKAI
+2944 
-2950 VTPIAVPIEFAVKSL
+2950 
-2965 GIIGKLIAGDTSY
+2965 
-2978 LTTEEIHSSSNT
+2978 
-2990 TSMLTKMSNSLR
+2990 
-3002 KTYSSSTAKVST
+3002 ST
-3014 SKVSVNKLRSTTN
+3014 SD
-3027 KTSNN
+3027 
-3032 TNILTKAW
+3032 
-3040 NWITGK
+3040 GK
-3046 SKKAGNGYGSIG
+3046 
-3058 YGPTNTNGLFMPT
+3058 
-3071 LSMPGMNNNLAKINN
+3071 
-3086 GQAGPVSYEHIYDE
+3086 
-3100 NYKHGLSMGLSSAQ
+3100 
-3114 ASDAANAQ
+3114 
-3122 AASTW
+3122 
-3127 KKTTGNDTPS
+3127 
-3137 SITNTKGSSTEGIKY
+3137 SSTESITY
-3152 NTADGKPKSKSSS
+3152 SDNSTNSTDTVDVSKAPVDMIPDL
-3165 SNQTTDDSVVLSDDI
+3165 QATLAEEP
-3180 SDTSTE
+3180 TSI
-3186 MSGWEKAKE
+3186 
-3195 ALSGPVTTLGG
+3195 GG
-3206 LVGGLKQFGNVMS
+3206 LFGAFQKFGNAMKAVV
-3219 ALFGSIIGEGTFMDL
+3219 GVIKGEGTFSEL
-3234 LNGNKEDTAAGNTVT
+3234 YNKYASDAT
-3249 SSGVTLSSDA
+3249 SSDS
-3259 EKELIWKT
+3259 ELTSFEGSGSYTPYAADDIKQQEAIWNY
-3267 LINEG
+3267 LINNG
-3272 YSKQAAAAI
+3272 YTKTGASGI
-3281 MGCWQAESHNKAR
+3281 MGCWQMES
-3294 VIEANWISEFPG
+3294 ANR
-3306 YNVVPADRDA
+3306 ADRVEGDYLPA
-3316 LDNFTRNGVF
+3316 AKRLGVHNILASNNSLDDYTTSVLFPAYKRSN
-3326 KKTKNV
+3326 KNINQN
-3332 KKSAYY
+3332 AYKY
-3338 NSADNR
+3338 KNH
-3344 YYPGIGYAQWTGP
+3344 YYPGVGLAQWTGV
-3357 RAYNML
+3357 RGYNL
-3363 NYMSKNRY
+3363 LTHAKSNGGDWRDLQYQLKFANKEINDRH
-3371 NWDDPE
+3371 
-3377 SQIKWFD
+3377 IKSAINNAGTPSAAARVVLD
-3384 YEMNGSYKG
+3384 KYEMY
-3393 TKDNLKRATTVTM
+3393 
-3406 ATKRFFNGYEM
+3406 NGYAAKHSEQL
-3417 GKDADTKYPNMYNT
+3417 KSRQTAANKWYKTFKNLNT
-3431 RLNYA
+3431 T
-3436 KQIYNMYNKSSVGNG
+3436 SSYGRG
-3451 KGAVG
+3451 PIG
-3456 FGPDEDKGPSNWSE
+3456 FGPDEDKGPSNWNE
-3470 FLSGA
+3470 LLSGA
-3475 SAATDYLQSRLNEM
+3475 SAATDYLQSRLDQM
-3489 GIGEYLNISN
+3489 GIGEYLKVNN
-3499 PMASITDES
+3499 PMASITDNF
-3508 GVSSSVSFDPSMWKN
+3508 GTSSSVSFDPSMWAN

-3531 NAMKSIYGQ
+3531 NVMRSIYGQ
-3540 LNYSQDNTKQNP
+3540 LNYSQDGAKQNP
-3552 EKGASSCA
+3552 EKGVSSCA

-3566 YNKALGIRPGDTVSR
+3566 YNKALGIRPGDTVGSTS
-3581 DAYMSSTAQSKDNR
+3581 YMRSTEQSKDNR

-3620 IVYQNWNQSYNNGE
+3620 IVYQNWNQTYNNGK
-3634 MRHTEMYAGN
+3634 MGHTEMYAGN

-3652 PNWSDKGPVYKN
+3652 PKWSDKGPVYKN
-3664 LLSNSRKKHTM
+3664 LLSADRKKHTM

-3688 TGYGQGSSNDR
+3688 TGYGQGSSNNQ

-3710 DEQKNRVNK
+3710 DEQKNRANK

-3820 GV
+3820 SV

>member
-15 GVFSSVAPV
+15 GVFSSYAPV
-24 TMNSVGSA
+24 TINSIDSA
-32 RSVVSD
+32 RTVASD
-38 VRNIGRKIN
+38 IRTIGRKIN
-47 TNMRQSMMQI
+47 TGMRQNMMQI
-57 DKSQPGRKAIA
+57 DKSQPGRRAIA
-68 MFNAAKQSLTDGTY
+68 LFNAAKDALKDGTY

-92 NDFEELESNF
+92 DDFEEYESSF
-102 TIDNMTEDERAS
+102 TLDDMTEDERAN

-119 IILRGNRGIAQ
+119 IILRGNRGVAH
-130 SVIRAS
+130 SVIRAT

-146 SSKVLRGFIKTSE
+146 SNKVLRGFIKTAD
-159 ASSKSINATII
+159 ASTKSINATII
-170 YSTNIMSAQL
+170 YGTNMLSTQL
-180 GTVNTKLDS
+180 GTMNTKLDA

-212 LEMMNSMLKSMN
+212 LEMMNSMLESMN
-224 NLDAMSRGKSARDLK
+224 NLNTMTHGKGSRDLK
-239 NFDVRSG
+239 NFDVRNG
-246 FNIKEYVERVKK
+246 FNIKDYIDRVKK
-258 GIKNSTMVSGAGMI
+258 GIKNSAMVSGAGMI

-292 GNGIAAVASLIPGIG
+292 GNSLSMFIDMVPGLNT
-307 PKMQTITNL
+307 KMSKLNKI
-316 DKRAF
+316 DKRASQ
-321 KYINEALYKIGD
+321 YINEALYKIGD
-333 KLSNNL
+333 KLSGNI
-339 IASVFG
+339 IASVLG
-345 LDSLGNQRRRVYGID
+345 LDSLGNRRRRIYGID
-360 MSNYMKEQLPWNGKA
+360 MSSYMKEQLPWNGKA

-395 NSDKRYFDY
+395 NTDKRYFDY

-410 SREEIEK
+410 SRKEIEK
-417 NFSDQ
+417 EFSDQ
-422 MYTSISLEF
+422 LRTSISIEF
-431 TDLMEK
+431 NDLMDR
-437 LGKKFD
+437 LGNKFNA
-443 LSGKSAEESAAAKDK
+443 SGKSAEEISTAKED
-458 LSNIINKRLFGEGDI
+458 LSNVINKRIFGEGDI
-473 TTARQEV
+473 TKARQDM
-480 ADLLQS
+480 ADILQS
-486 MNLSVEEFSSAFNSI
+486 MNLSIDEFSSVFNNI
-501 ENSISN
+501 ENSISS
-507 VVDQM
+507 VTEQI
-512 AEFYSRIG
+512 AEVYSRIG
-520 SSDSIFRTINNR
+520 SSDSILRVINNR
-532 SGATSRN
+532 SGNTSRD
-539 AIGREAFR
+539 AISREAFR
-547 ILKDHRIS
+547 TFKEYQTSKD
-555 GKEDT
+555 KNKNKDKNKDT
-560 SLFLNTISVDVKD
+560 SLFKSSISKNVKD
-573 TIDYI
+573 TIDNI
-578 TKVIKADI
+578 EKELKAEI
-586 PEFRMTSQYKQ
+586 PEFRMTSEYRQ
-597 YINMAVRRGDTDT
+597 YINMAIHRGDADY
-610 EIARVIKDTFTKE
+610 EIIRAIKDTF
-623 NIAEIGKKKAFKLMG
+623 GKQNFFELAKQKAYKLFG
-638 TDYKASIV
+638 KQYTPSIM
-646 NPTNDE
+646 NEDSGE
-652 IDLGRFGN
+652 LDLGGYGN
-660 AIDISM
+660 AVDM
-666 LQGVYG
+666 ALLQRIYGV
-672 IKTNYSNL
+672 KTNYPGVKATYQSN
-680 KDESQRFF
+680 K
-688 DQSDLRN
+688 
-695 KLELINQSS
+695 
-704 DDEEWKKWAG
+704 EEK
-714 RKTTITHYL
+714 
-723 DLLFPNR
+723 
-730 SSISKLINRFKWHPR
+730 SKSR
-745 SKDGVGDTTLTNK
+745 SKNGVGDTTLTNK

-765 RLDGKSAGAEAAHEK
+765 RIDGKSAGAEVAHAK
-780 ILPSEGMSSEFP
+780 TSPSEGMSSEFP
-792 INQQTENLKESVIEM
+792 IDQNTENLKGAIIDAASQSTDKIL
-807 VTQPADKSLNADESS
+807 TADDSS
-822 LKREEA
+822 LDRDEK
-828 LRDTTA
+828 LRDTA
-834 KAIIDIGKEGSSSF
+834 AQAIIDIGKEGSTSF
-848 GGALKNVMDTMVLS
+848 GGALKNVLDTIVLS
-862 MGSMM
+862 MGSMI
-867 SSFTSFGSRLFGKEG
+867 SSFTGFGSRLFGKEG
-882 VIKNFFKS
+882 IIKNFFKS
-890 EDFKSGMSKV
+890 EEFKSGMNKV
-900 KEALIGDEKGIF
+900 KEFLIGDENGIF
-912 KDQWAKAK
+912 KDQWAKLK
-920 KFGKETWD
+920 EFGKETWD
-928 KTKDKLTDVYDWGY
+928 KTKDKLTDAYDWVY
-942 RNYSIY
+942 RNYSTY
-948 KYDENYE
+948 KYGENYE
-955 ENEEWK
+955 ENDEWK
-961 NSELMQKLN
+961 NNELMQKLN

-976 EKKAKLAAE
+976 EKKAELA
-985 EAEKLKSSEN
+985 EAALKSSEN
-995 PIDTS
+995 ERPTGTLTTSTGKIIHQNASGRWVDANNKFVSNAEVADAISSTNDASIDTTVTEVQS
-1000 TDKPTEGASIED
+1000 VTEKLSSADKTSRGKSSVPEIE
-1012 TESAAMK
+1012 
-1019 EIKKTTEQ
+1019 KTTDE
-1027 VSEKVAEG
+1027 V
-1035 KSSVDQVAAETPVVL
+1035 KSSVDQVATETPAIL

-1057 ADAGTEAAQD
+1057 ADAGSEAARD

-1074 ITTAMVEDPNA
+1074 ITTAMIGDPNA
-1085 KPEDIKK
+1085 NPEDVKK
-1092 KYAKSFMDK
+1092 KYAKSFTDK
-1101 VRGILPKVGA
+1101 VKSILPKVGA
-1111 GAILGAG
+1111 GAIVGAG
-1118 IGFLNGAGGASL
+1118 VGFLNGFGGASL

-1154 QTEAFRSMMFG
+1154 QTEAFRSLMFG
-1165 KKDEN
+1165 KKDKD

-1180 NLKEKFK
+1180 NLKDKFK

-1192 AVGGAI
+1192 AVGGAV
-1198 TGAIGSILKA
+1198 TGMISSVLKA
-1208 PIVGGNGFGI
+1208 PLTGGSG
-1218 LGTQLLPGGILGGAI
+1218 LGVLGMQLLPGGILGGAI
-1233 MGMGVGLLKNSE
+1233 MGMGVGLLKNSD
-1245 TFQNILFGKKDENG
+1245 TFKNILFGKQDENG
-1259 ERKGTWLTKAFGNMK
+1259 ERKGTWLSKSFGNMK
-1274 QKMAGTSPFLKNI
+1274 QKMAGVSPFLKNAL
-1287 IKGGVVG
+1287 KGGAVG
-1294 AVTGATLSNM
+1294 AVTGATLAHM

-1310 VSAGPIGMGIAG
+1310 VSSGPIGMGIAG
-1322 LGIGIAASTQ
+1322 LGLGIASSTK
-1332 KFQDWLFGTEEL
+1332 KFQDWLFGTEEF
-1344 DDDGNSLGRKG
+1344 DDDGNSLGRKNG
-1355 GMLGRVKNLIN
+1355 YLGRVKNMIN

-1391 ITLPFRTALGPII
+1391 ITLPFRTAFGPIL
-1404 DSLKDIK
+1404 DSISGIK
-1411 DNIIEFFKNMLTNIG
+1411 DNVVDFVKDRFEDIG
-1426 KSITDLL
+1426 NGITSMIRSTLG
-1433 KNTISKLFSPITS
+1433 KLFSPITTL
-1446 IIGKIGSAMIG
+1446 IGKVGSSLIS
-1457 GAKTSLQIAA
+1457 GAKVGLQVAA
-1467 TPLAIGLQGLNVLT
+1467 APLAMGLQGLNVLT

-1490 EYRKAYLAQEEA
+1490 DYRKAYLAQEA
-1502 GGMGNRLREYW
+1502 NGGMMNTLNEYW
-1513 DAKRQ
+1513 NKKRQ
-1518 DGQKVGFFDQ
+1518 DGQNVGFFDKV
-1528 ISDTIDAYMGRGE
+1528 SDTINAYMGNGE
-1541 IAESFRKGYVQE
+1541 IAESFRKGYVEE
-1553 KTEQGQNNLGWLT
+1553 KTKQGQNKLGWLT
-1566 AKDEKKQLRIDRR
+1566 AKDEKKKLRKDM
-1579 QKNKAFKQWEKVDKY
+1579 KKEKDAFSQWEEVDKY

-1605 EVELTPAMFEKYKKK
+1605 EIELTPAKFEKYKKK

-1626 NADQINDSADIMDL
+1626 NADQINNSADIMDL
-1640 IYRPSQFKKKAAGD
+1640 IYRPSQFKKRVAGD
-1654 SGRLGE
+1654 SGRLSE
-1660 LEALS
+1660 FEAL
-1665 KFRLTDEE
+1665 KDFRLTDEE

-1682 YQTNVE
+1682 HQSNVE
-1688 KLLEEIR
+1688 KYLEVITNT
-1695 DSGKITAEE
+1695 GKVVAEE
-1704 LMFDREMTSYK
+1704 LMFDRSMTTYK
-1715 EDRKRDNKRLRNKL
+1715 EDRKRDTKRLRNKL

-1817 EKPPESKPDTTE
+1817 EKPPESKP
-1829 GAVITNNTS
+1829 
-1838 PIVDETTTQ
+1838 
-1847 YEPKSSLNWLNAIEE
+1847 
-1862 ANKNKKK
+1862 
-1869 GKSSEEKPP
+1869 
-1878 ESKPNTND
+1878 NTND
-1886 TTQAAVLNE
+1886 ATQAAVLDE
-1895 LKQTRELQETNLEL
+1895 LKQTRELQEANLEL

-1947 RKSKEDKTKEA
+1947 RKSKEDKENAQK
-1958 AAKEAEEQKQATALG
+1958 AKEVEEQKQATALG
-1973 DETNQ
+1973 DETN
-1978 TGEKSENATIIKEG
+1978 TTDENKSNENATING
-1992 ETKEKKKSIF
+1992 APQTEKKKSWF
-2002 SRIGD
+2002 SKL
-2007 FIFGGLGTIGAKVNS
+2007 FGGIGMAFGLFGASKVGKIIKTGIKTLGTIGLLGGIGLTIAELIKPGTANSIGAAITDWNNETLQAAKDGTFIETLKEKVSGWFTSIGTFMNEKVLSKDGYLMQAATKVAEVAPTFMNNFMLPAITKSANFVAENAETLVGAAGTVITAIAPPLAEAVAKVIPSVVISLGKGFWNNLWGKNATENGKENLTESQKNAIIESGGSYQTKWNTVTEEEAQKAANNGQEVKQNDDGTWSVRNDYTLDS
-2022 NPILRTLVKFGKIAI
+2022 NQYVDKNGNIQTRTKQGILGRFANLGARFGINALTGRGATNAKLAKFAGKTVAKGGMSVLGGTLGITGGLPGMITGAATGWKTGAKIAEKVEPLGNKIKSGVTSLFSKFGKKTAVETAGAVVTESTDDVAKALVEAAGKSAGTGISDVAKVAAKESDNFLQKIIKVIKNI
-2037 PAILGVSVLDMVRPG
+2037 PNNTTIKNMVEKISKSKATEVLAGISKWIDDLTKKLLEASAEITKGTPIGKKISKLLAEKSAVAGTKSSVALATALLSDVAFVS
-2052 TVDKIGASLDEFNK
+2052 IGAISGAVNAANLFEVSSNEVNFKMRLIAGILNGLLNTSIGSYVDIAMLVLELFTGFDARKWCASLLYKYISFDSEASEEKLSAAQDELAIETALYNQATGSNMTVSEYNDVTNKGFFGKLWDKVTNK
-2066 SVDDGSFVEN
+2066 SVDTSSYKKQASEIAKSGNYSKDKNGNIVLNN
-2076 VKTKIVNG
+2076 VGNG
-2084 VEDIT
+2084 
-2089 NTVKGFFTET
+2089 
-2099 KLGKSMSGV
+2099 
-2108 FSSIGKVITE
+2108 
-2118 TVPTVIINTLE
+2118 
-2129 RLPEMAGTVANWIGD
+2129 
-2144 NAKVLVDTSVDVVEK
+2144 
-2159 IGPPLVNALVDSL
+2159 
-2172 PTLAYQL
+2172 
-2179 GIKLPLEFGKSIFKK
+2179 
-2194 LVNTVLKAI
+2194 
-2203 GMAPLFKDE
+2203 
-2212 ELEDNSN
+2212 
-2219 LSKTTAETSEKNYQ
+2219 
-2233 VDKSAEKEYLTP
+2233 
-2245 EEAAR
+2245 
-2250 ITEQGG
+2250 
-2256 VIRHDSQ
+2256 
-2263 GMYEEKYVVP
+2263 
-2273 TENIAGFDDEG
+2273 
-2284 NPIYVNNTGVLG
+2284 
-2296 SAAKLGVNAGAQA
+2296 
-2309 IRGGGKLTKA
+2309 
-2319 VSTMGKVG
+2319 
-2327 KVLVKPG
+2327 
-2334 QFVLKTA
+2334 
-2341 GTISKGAGAF
+2341 
-2351 LSNTFGK
+2351 
-2358 LPILGIPSKIAGGV
+2358 
-2372 FQAEG
+2372 
-2377 SILNGLANPVKTV
+2377 
-2390 MGTADNPSLISKA
+2390 
-2403 VNGIKSVG
+2403 
-2411 AKLTDTKLDKIA
+2411 
-2423 TEKII
+2423 
-2428 GKSATMADDAAKV
+2428 
-2441 AADSATSLLAKITT
+2441 
-2455 FIKDLK
+2455 
-2461 TNKTLL
+2461 
-2467 NILDKF
+2467 
-2473 KSVIGKE
+2473 
-2480 VKPLE
+2480 
-2485 VICNFLDDI
+2485 
-2494 VKAIGKKCTGKLATK
+2494 
-2509 ITTMLSK
+2509 
-2516 GLAKFG
+2516 
-2522 ATSVPV
+2522 
-2528 VTLVSGAWGVTT
+2528 T
-2540 GAMEAENLFG
+2540 GAVGYGPGM
-2550 VDEAD
+2550 
-2555 GFMVAISAIMKGL
+2555 
-2568 LSISFGCI
+2568 
-2576 FDLLFEIASAF
+2576 
-2587 LDRDIKQEI
+2587 
-2596 AMKLYKL
+2596 
-2603 LTAASPKK
+2603 
-2611 YEDLINSQS
+2611 NSQ
-2620 NQDMER
+2620 
-2626 QIYNK
+2626 
-2631 LYGLNLDADAY
+2631 A
-2642 NDLDNSKVID
+2642 
-2652 SIGRG
+2652 
-2657 ISNTW
+2657 
-2662 YTITGQND
+2662 
-2670 KKTISTKNMNEA
+2670 
-2682 VSYLHSAGYSDDQIS
+2682 
-2697 SMNASQLKSAVNSAS
+2697 NSA
-2712 GGKLSFGSG
+2712 
-2721 PNANAKIVYGNPYA
+2721 
-2735 QGNSEWANMP
+2735 WANMP
-2745 IGTFAN
+2745 IGRFSN
-2751 GKVSTMGTGGCGPT
+2751 GKVSTMKTGGCGPT

-3195 ALSGPVTTLGG
+3195 ALSGPITTLGG

-3436 KQIYNMYNKSSVGNG
+3436 KQIYDMYNKSSVGNG
-3451 KGAVG
+3451 KGTVG

-3531 NAMKSIYGQ
+3531 NAMRSIYGQ
-3540 LNYSQDNTKQNP
+3540 LNYSQDGTKQNP

-3726 DRTVGFGPGSDTSN
+3726 DRTVGFGPSSDTSN

-3758 EKKKCNTKGFGPGT
+3758 EKKKYNTKGFGPGT

-3820 GV
+3820 GI

>member
-1 MAESSNIKARDIVK
+1 MAESSIIKAKDVVK

-24 TMNSVGSA
+24 TMNSIGSA

-333 KLSNNL
+333 KLSSNL

-417 NFSDQ
+417 DFSDQ

-473 TTARQEV
+473 TTARQEA

-486 MNLSVEEFSSAFNSI
+486 MNLSVEEFSSAFNNI

-520 SSDSIFRTINNR
+520 SSDSIFRAINNR

-623 NIAEIGKKKAFKLMG
+623 NITEIGKKKAFKLMG

-652 IDLGRFGN
+652 IDLGKFGN

-730 SSISKLINRFKWHPR
+730 SSISKLINKFKWHPR

-780 ILPSEGMSSEFP
+780 ILPSEGVSSEFP

-1528 ISDTIDAYMGRGE
+1528 ISDTINAYMGRGE

-1553 KTEQGQNNLGWLT
+1553 KSEQGQNNLGWLT
-1566 AKDEKKQLRIDRR
+1566 AQDEKKQLRIDRR

-1605 EVELTPAMFEKYKKK
+1605 EIELTPAMFEKYKKK

-1626 NADQINDSADIMDL
+1626 NADQINDSSDIMDL

-1682 YQTNVE
+1682 YQSNVE

-1817 EKPPESKPDTTE
+1817 EKPPESKP
-1829 GAVITNNTS
+1829 
-1838 PIVDETTTQ
+1838 
-1847 YEPKSSLNWLNAIEE
+1847 
-1862 ANKNKKK
+1862 
-1869 GKSSEEKPP
+1869 
-1878 ESKPNTND
+1878 NTND
-1886 TTQAAVLNE
+1886 ATQAAVLDE
-1895 LKQTRELQETNLEL
+1895 LKQTRELQEANLEL

-1973 DETNQ
+1973 DETDQ
-1978 TGEKSENATIIKEG
+1978 TDEKSEGATIVKEG

-2007 FIFGGLGTIGAKVNS
+2007 FIFGGLGTIGAKINS

-2037 PAILGVSVLDMVRPG
+2037 PAVLGVSVLDMVRPG

-2066 SVDDGSFVEN
+2066 SVDDGSFIEN
-2076 VKTKIVNG
+2076 VKTKIING

-2099 KLGKSMSGV
+2099 KLGQSMSGV
-2108 FSSIGKVITE
+2108 FNSIGKVITE
-2118 TVPTVIINTLE
+2118 TVPTVVINTLE
-2129 RLPEMAGTVANWIGD
+2129 RLPEMAGTVANWVGD
-2144 NAKVLVDTSVDVVEK
+2144 NAKLLVDTSIDVVEK
-2159 IGPPLVNALVDSL
+2159 IGPPLINALVDSL

-2219 LSKTTAETSEKNYQ
+2219 LSKTTAESSNKNYQ

-2245 EEAAR
+2245 EEAAK

-2263 GMYEEKYVVP
+2263 GMYEEKYIVP

-2284 NPIYVNNTGVLG
+2284 NPLYVSNNGVVQ
-2296 SAAKLGVNAGAQA
+2296 SAAKLGLNAGAQA
-2309 IRGGGKLTKA
+2309 LLGGSKLTKA
-2319 VSTMGKVG
+2319 VTTAGKIG
-2327 KVLVKPG
+2327 KALVKPG

-2341 GTISKGAGAF
+2341 GTISKGAGSI
-2351 LSNTFGK
+2351 LSKTIGKIPIFGV
-2358 LPILGIPSKIAGGV
+2358 PSKVVGGV
-2372 FQAEG
+2372 LQTEG
-2377 SILNGLANPVKTV
+2377 SILKGLANPIKTI
-2390 MGTADNPSLISKA
+2390 MGTADEPSLIGKT

-2411 AKLTDTKLDKIA
+2411 AKLTDTKLSKIA

-2428 GKSATMADDAAKV
+2428 GKSATMADDAAKI
-2441 AADSATSLLAKITT
+2441 ATDSATSLLAKITT
-2455 FIKDLK
+2455 SIKGLK

-2494 VKAIGKKCTGKLATK
+2494 VKAIGRKCTGKFATK

-2528 VTLVSGAWGVTT
+2528 VTLVSGAWGLTT

-2603 LTAASPKK
+2603 LTSASPKK
-2611 YEDLINSQS
+2611 YEDLVNSQN

-2626 QIYNK
+2626 QLYNK
-2631 LYGLNLDADAY
+2631 LYGLNLDAEAY
-2642 NDLDNSKVID
+2642 NDLDNSKVVD

-2657 ISNTW
+2657 ISNAW

-2670 KKTISTKNMNEA
+2670 KKTISTKNMSEA
-2682 VSYLHSAGYSDDQIS
+2682 VSYLRSAGYRDDQIS
-2697 SMNASQLKSAVNSAS
+2697 SMSASQLKSAVKSAS
-2712 GGKLSFGSG
+2712 GGKISFGSG
-2721 PNANAKIVYGNPYA
+2721 PNSNAKIVYGSPYA

-2765 ALSTIAN
+2765 ALSAIAN
-2772 MFGKGTINP
+2772 MYGNGMSPADMGK
-2781 GTVGAYAARN
+2781 YASLN
-2791 GYITDGGANEDL
+2791 GYITQGGANERL
-2803 FTKGAAGLGLAGA
+2803 FTEGAARLGMQSS
-2816 KVSGSNFN
+2816 KVTKGNLRD
-2824 TALNSGMPMAIS
+2824 AINSGKPTIIS
-2836 GKNSGPFTKAGHVVV
+2836 GTNSGPFTKAGHVVV
-2851 AKGTDKNG
+2851 ANGTDRNG
-2859 NINIIDPIDGK
+2859 NAIILDPSDGK
-2870 LKKYSKSSITSG
+2870 IKSYNPSQLESG
-2882 MTNAWAY
+2882 MTGAWSYAV
-2889 DKPIGYGPVS
+2889 GYGNNDIANNLLINSYTGPIKQEPEINPILINGINSKSTTNPITIGNLPRFGFNTLGNPTISTDINMALNPNSPLSSEAREEALRKVYDPLGIMTKDQLTT
-2899 TLKNVITNGLS
+2899 TLKNDGKADVASRLDDKYSN
-2910 DETKKMIV
+2910 KK
-2918 NNLGLVQNAISNVPQ
+2918 
-2933 IMLDTMEGVFK
+2933 
-2944 VAAKAI
+2944 
-2950 VTPIAVPIEFAVKSL
+2950 
-2965 GIIGKLIAGDTSY
+2965 
-2978 LTTEEIHSSSNT
+2978 
-2990 TSMLTKMSNSLR
+2990 
-3002 KTYSSSTAKVST
+3002 ST
-3014 SKVSVNKLRSTTN
+3014 SD
-3027 KTSNN
+3027 
-3032 TNILTKAW
+3032 
-3040 NWITGK
+3040 GK
-3046 SKKAGNGYGSIG
+3046 
-3058 YGPTNTNGLFMPT
+3058 
-3071 LSMPGMNNNLAKINN
+3071 
-3086 GQAGPVSYEHIYDE
+3086 
-3100 NYKHGLSMGLSSAQ
+3100 
-3114 ASDAANAQ
+3114 
-3122 AASTW
+3122 
-3127 KKTTGNDTPS
+3127 
-3137 SITNTKGSSTEGIKY
+3137 SSTESTTYSDSSISTSSTD
-3152 NTADGKPKSKSSS
+3152 TATV
-3165 SNQTTDDSVVLSDDI
+3165 NA
-3180 SDTSTE
+3180 TE
-3186 MSGWEKAKE
+3186 TPVDWIPDLKE
-3195 ALSGPVTTLGG
+3195 SLNKEHTTLGG
-3206 LVGGLKQFGNVMS
+3206 LFGAFKNFGYAMKAALGVLK
-3219 ALFGSIIGEGTFMDL
+3219 GEGTFSEIYNNL
-3234 LNGNKEDTAAGNTVT
+3234 KNGDTLGNSELTSYEGAGSTITADSNFTP
-3249 SSGVTLSSDA
+3249 SE
-3259 EKELIWKT
+3259 EKDKIWVW
-3267 LINEG
+3267 LHNQG
-3272 YSKQAAAAI
+3272 YRDAAASGI
-3281 MGCWQAESHNKAR
+3281 MGCWENESSNRAQT
-3294 VIEANWISEFPG
+3294 IEANWISEFPG
-3306 YNVVPADRDA
+3306 YNVIPADRDA
-3316 LDNFTRNGVF
+3316 MNNFTVNGVF
-3326 KKTKNV
+3326 KKTKGVN
-3332 KKSAYY
+3332 KPKYLAS
-3338 NSADNR
+3338 DGR
-3344 YYPGIGYAQWTGP
+3344 YYPGIGYPQWTGP
-3357 RAYNML
+3357 RA
-3363 NYMSKNRY
+3363 KNFLD
-3371 NWDDPE
+3371 WAA
-3377 SQIKWFD
+3377 SQNKAWNLPDTQLEYFD
-3384 YEMNGSYKG
+3384 KEMNETFTS
-3393 TKDNLKRATTVTM
+3393 TKNDLRDASNVDD
-3406 ATKRFFNGYEM
+3406 ATKTFFEGYEM
-3417 GKDADTKYPNMYNT
+3417 QSRGAASRNT
-3431 RLNYA
+3431 T
-3436 KQIYNMYNKSSVGNG
+3436 MYNKRLSSAKAIYDEYSNKNFYGRG
-3451 KGAVG
+3451 PVG

-3489 GIGEYLNISN
+3489 GIGEYLSINK

-3531 NAMKSIYGQ
+3531 NAMRSIYGQ
-3540 LNYSQDNTKQNP
+3540 LNYSQDGTKQNP

-3710 DEQKNRVNK
+3710 DEQKNRANK

-3797 VDFNSNLDKLTQKHS
+3797 VDFNSNIDKLTQKHS
-3812 AFARMYKS
+3812 TFARMYKTS
-3820 GV
+3820 I

>member
-1 MAESSNIKARDIVK
+1 MAESSIIKAKDVVK

-24 TMNSVGSA
+24 TMNSIGSA

-321 KYINEALYKIGD
+321 KYMNEALYKIGD
-333 KLSNNL
+333 KLSSNL

-417 NFSDQ
+417 DFSDQ

-473 TTARQEV
+473 TTARQEA

-486 MNLSVEEFSSAFNSI
+486 MNLSVEEFSSAFNNI

-520 SSDSIFRTINNR
+520 SSDSIFRAINNR

-652 IDLGRFGN
+652 IDLGKFGN

-961 NSELMQKLN
+961 NDEILQKLN

-976 EKKAKLAAE
+976 EKKAELSAQIESATD
-985 EAEKLKSSEN
+985 KLK
-995 PIDTS
+995 
-1000 TDKPTEGASIED
+1000 
-1012 TESAAMK
+1012 
-1019 EIKKTTEQ
+1019 
-1027 VSEKVAEG
+1027 EG
-1035 KSSVDQVAAETPVVL
+1035 KSSIPEIEKSTDELKTSVDQVAAETPVVL

-1245 TFQNILFGKKDENG
+1245 TFQNILFGKKDKNG

-1528 ISDTIDAYMGRGE
+1528 ISDTINAYMGRGE

-1553 KTEQGQNNLGWLT
+1553 KSEQGQNNLGWLT
-1566 AKDEKKQLRIDRR
+1566 AQDEKKQLRIDRR

-1605 EVELTPAMFEKYKKK
+1605 EIELTPAMFEKYKKK

-1626 NADQINDSADIMDL
+1626 NADQINDSSDIMDL
-1640 IYRPSQFKKKAAGD
+1640 IYRPSQFKKKVAGD

-1682 YQTNVE
+1682 YQSNVE

-1817 EKPPESKPDTTE
+1817 EKPPESKPNTTE
-1829 GAVITNNTS
+1829 GAVITNNTG

-1847 YEPKSSLNWLNAIEE
+1847 YEMESNLKWLNAIEE

-1878 ESKPNTND
+1878 ESKPDTND
-1886 TTQAAVLNE
+1886 ATQAAVLDE
-1895 LKQTRELQETNLEL
+1895 LKQTRELQEANLEL

-1973 DETNQ
+1973 DETDQ
-1978 TGEKSENATIIKEG
+1978 TDEKSEGATIVKEG

-2037 PAILGVSVLDMVRPG
+2037 PAVLGVSVLDMVRPG

-2076 VKTKIVNG
+2076 VKTKIING

-2099 KLGKSMSGV
+2099 KLGQSMSGV
-2108 FSSIGKVITE
+2108 FNSIGKVITE
-2118 TVPTVIINTLE
+2118 TVPTVVINTLE
-2129 RLPEMAGTVANWIGD
+2129 RLPEMAGTVANWVGD
-2144 NAKVLVDTSVDVVEK
+2144 NAKLLVDTSIDVVEK
-2159 IGPPLVNALVDSL
+2159 IGPPLINALVDSL

-2219 LSKTTAETSEKNYQ
+2219 LSKTTAESSNKNYQ

-2245 EEAAR
+2245 EEAAK

-2263 GMYEEKYVVP
+2263 GMYEEKYIVP

-2284 NPIYVNNTGVLG
+2284 NPLYVSNNGVVQ
-2296 SAAKLGVNAGAQA
+2296 SAAKLGLNAGAQA
-2309 IRGGGKLTKA
+2309 LLGGSKLTKA
-2319 VSTMGKVG
+2319 VTTAGKIG
-2327 KVLVKPG
+2327 KALVKPG

-2341 GTISKGAGAF
+2341 GTISKGAGSI
-2351 LSNTFGK
+2351 LSKTIGKIPIFGV
-2358 LPILGIPSKIAGGV
+2358 PSKVVGGV
-2372 FQAEG
+2372 LQTEG
-2377 SILNGLANPVKTV
+2377 SILKGLANPIKTI
-2390 MGTADNPSLISKA
+2390 MGTADEPSLIGKT

-2411 AKLTDTKLDKIA
+2411 AKLTDTKLGKIA

-2428 GKSATMADDAAKV
+2428 GKSATMADDAAKI
-2441 AADSATSLLAKITT
+2441 ATDSATSLLAKITT
-2455 FIKDLK
+2455 SIKGLK

-2494 VKAIGKKCTGKLATK
+2494 VKAIGRKCTGKFATK

-2528 VTLVSGAWGVTT
+2528 VTLVSGAWGLTT

-2603 LTAASPKK
+2603 LTSASPKK
-2611 YEDLINSQS
+2611 YEDLVNSQN

-2626 QIYNK
+2626 QLYNK

-2642 NDLDNSKVID
+2642 NDLDNSKVVD

-2670 KKTISTKNMNEA
+2670 KKTISTKNMSEA
-2682 VSYLHSAGYSDDQIS
+2682 VSYLRSAGYRDDQIS
-2697 SMNASQLKSAVNSAS
+2697 SMSASQLKSAVNSAS

-2721 PNANAKIVYGNPYA
+2721 PNANANAKIVYGSPYA

-2751 GKVSTMGTGGCGPT
+2751 GKTSTMGTGGCGPT
-2765 ALSTIAN
+2765 ALSAIAN
-2772 MFGKGTINP
+2772 MYGNSMSPADMGK
-2781 GTVGAYAARN
+2781 YASLN
-2791 GYITDGGANEDL
+2791 GYITQGGANERL
-2803 FTKGAAGLGLAGA
+2803 FTEGAARLGMQSS
-2816 KVSGSNFN
+2816 KVTKGNLRD
-2824 TALNSGMPMAIS
+2824 AINSGKPTIIS
-2836 GKNSGPFTKAGHVVV
+2836 GTNSGPFTKAGHVVV
-2851 AKGTDKNG
+2851 ANGTDHNG
-2859 NINIIDPIDGK
+2859 NAIILDPSDGK
-2870 LKKYSKSSITSG
+2870 IKSYNPSQLESG
-2882 MTNAWAY
+2882 MTGAWSY
-2889 DKPIGYGPVS
+2889 TVGYGNTNPITIGNLPSLGFNTLGNPTISTDINMALNPNSPLSSEAREEALRKVYDPLGIMTKDQLTT
-2899 TLKNVITNGLS
+2899 TLKNDGKADVASRLDDKYSN
-2910 DETKKMIV
+2910 KK
-2918 NNLGLVQNAISNVPQ
+2918 
-2933 IMLDTMEGVFK
+2933 
-2944 VAAKAI
+2944 
-2950 VTPIAVPIEFAVKSL
+2950 
-2965 GIIGKLIAGDTSY
+2965 
-2978 LTTEEIHSSSNT
+2978 
-2990 TSMLTKMSNSLR
+2990 
-3002 KTYSSSTAKVST
+3002 ST
-3014 SKVSVNKLRSTTN
+3014 SD
-3027 KTSNN
+3027 
-3032 TNILTKAW
+3032 
-3040 NWITGK
+3040 GK
-3046 SKKAGNGYGSIG
+3046 
-3058 YGPTNTNGLFMPT
+3058 
-3071 LSMPGMNNNLAKINN
+3071 
-3086 GQAGPVSYEHIYDE
+3086 
-3100 NYKHGLSMGLSSAQ
+3100 
-3114 ASDAANAQ
+3114 
-3122 AASTW
+3122 
-3127 KKTTGNDTPS
+3127 
-3137 SITNTKGSSTEGIKY
+3137 SSTESITY
-3152 NTADGKPKSKSSS
+3152 SDNSTNS
-3165 SNQTTDDSVVLSDDI
+3165 TDTVDVSEAPVDMIPDLQATLAEEP
-3180 SDTSTE
+3180 TSI
-3186 MSGWEKAKE
+3186 
-3195 ALSGPVTTLGG
+3195 GG
-3206 LVGGLKQFGNVMS
+3206 LFGAFQKFGNAMRAVV
-3219 ALFGSIIGEGTFMDL
+3219 GVIKGEGTFSEL
-3234 LNGNKEDTAAGNTVT
+3234 YNKYASDAT
-3249 SSGVTLSSDA
+3249 SSDG
-3259 EKELIWKT
+3259 ELTSFEGSGSYTPYAADDIKQQEAIWNY
-3267 LINEG
+3267 LINNG
-3272 YSKQAAAAI
+3272 YTKTGASGI
-3281 MGCWQAESHNKAR
+3281 MGCWQMES
-3294 VIEANWISEFPG
+3294 ANR
-3306 YNVVPADRDA
+3306 ADRVEGDYLPA
-3316 LDNFTRNGVF
+3316 AKKRGVNNILASNKSLDDYTTSILFPAYKRSNISINQNAY
-3326 KKTKNV
+3326 KYKNH
-3332 KKSAYY
+3332 
-3338 NSADNR
+3338 
-3344 YYPGIGYAQWTGP
+3344 YYPGVGLAQWTGV
-3357 RAYNML
+3357 RGYNL
-3363 NYMSKNRY
+3363 LTHAKSNGGDWRDLQYQLKFADKEINDRH
-3371 NWDDPE
+3371 
-3377 SQIKWFD
+3377 IKSVINNAGTPSAAAQVVLD
-3384 YEMNGSYKG
+3384 KYEMY
-3393 TKDNLKRATTVTM
+3393 
-3406 ATKRFFNGYEM
+3406 NGYAAKHSEQL
-3417 GKDADTKYPNMYNT
+3417 KSRQTAANKWYETFKNLNT
-3431 RLNYA
+3431 T
-3436 KQIYNMYNKSSVGNG
+3436 SSYGRG
-3451 KGAVG
+3451 PVG
-3456 FGPDEDKGPSNWSE
+3456 FGPDEDKGPSNWNE
-3470 FLSGA
+3470 LLSGA
-3475 SAATDYLQSRLNEM
+3475 SSATDYLQSRLDQM
-3489 GIGEYLNISN
+3489 GIGEYLKVNN
-3499 PMASITDES
+3499 PMASITDNF
-3508 GVSSSVSFDPSMWKN
+3508 GTSSSVSFDPSMWAN

-3531 NAMKSIYGQ
+3531 NAMRSIYGQ
-3540 LNYSQDNTKQNP
+3540 LNYSQDGTKQNP

-3620 IVYQNWNQSYNNGE
+3620 IVYQNWNQSYNNGK
-3634 MRHTEMYAGN
+3634 MGHTEMYAGN

-3652 PNWSDKGPVYKN
+3652 PKWSDKGPVYKN
-3664 LLSNSRKKHTM
+3664 LLSADRKKHTM

-3688 TGYGQGSSNDR
+3688 TGYGQGSSNNQ

-3710 DEQKNRVNK
+3710 DEQKNRANK

-3820 GV
+3820 SV